1 MTRARLLSP
10 LLLLCTLFITLAG
23 TLPVHAS
30 GPDLLRSLGIAANA
44 KPTFLTVAEA
54 FKLKSQ
60 QQGNQLLLTFHIADG
75 YYLYRHSVQLK
86 GSNLTILEPTL
97 PAGSEHQD
105 DFFGK
110 TQVYY
115 QQVTFAVPLQEV
127 GPHATLRVR
136 YQGCTD
142 GLCYPPTDQLIE
154 VAPLAV
160 MVPSADA
167 APSIDVAPSV
177 DAAPSID
184 ATLSEQDQ
192 LAAALGSQGF
202 WLSIAA
208 FFVLGLGLAF
218 TPCVFPMY
226 PILTGI
232 IAGAGHR
239 LSTGRAFLLSLVYVQ
254 GMALTYTLLGLVVAS
269 AGLKF
274 QAALQHPYVLI
285 GLSVMFVLLALSMFG
300 LYTLQLPSSLQ
311 TRLAGLSNRQQGGS
325 MVGVAIMG
333 MISGLVCSPC
343 TTAPLSGALI
353 YVAQSGDLWLGGAA
367 LYALSLGMGL
377 PLLLLGTSGGKLLP
391 KAGAWMDV
399 IKQLFGFALLAVP
412 IMLLAR
418 LWSEQLTTVV
428 WLGWGLLLA
437 GYLYHQHQRLPYSL
451 AKSVGGIVLLLA
463 LISMVLVGKAQLWP
477 TATQGATATPPQAAP
492 QFIRIKTLDDL
503 KTQLERARGK
513 PVLLDLYA
521 DWCVACK
528 EFEHKTFSDP
538 AVRARFSEMVLLQ
551 ADVTANDDADIT
563 LLNGL
568 NVLGLPTLI
577 LYDRAGRELTG
588 QRVTGFMGPTP
599 FLARL
604 NQLH

>member
-1 MTRARLLSP
+1 MTPSRLLFP
-10 LLLLCTLFITLAG
+10 LLLLCALLAG
-23 TLPVHAS
+23 LGSLPARAS
-30 GPDLLRSLGIAANA
+30 STDLLSALGIEASAQP
-44 KPTFLTVAEA
+44 KFLKVDEA
-54 FKLKSQ
+54 FVLESE
-60 QQGNQLLLTFHIADG
+60 QQGNRLLLRLRIADD
-75 YYLYRHSVQLK
+75 YYLYRQRFSFQ
-86 GSNLTILEPTL
+86 GENLTFEEPVL
-97 PAGSEHQD
+97 PAGTDHED

-115 QQVTFAVPLQEV
+115 REVQIPVTLTEAGQQASLKIS
-127 GPHATLRVR
+127 

-142 GLCYPPTDQLIE
+142 GLCYPPTDKRIAVEPL
-154 VAPLAV
+154 VAEP
-160 MVPSADA
+160 PHDQ
-167 APSIDVAPSV
+167 V
-177 DAAPSID
+177 DAPTPAPAS
-184 ATLSEQDQ
+184 SQQDQ
-192 LAAALGSQGF
+192 LAAALGNQGF
-202 WLSIAA
+202 WLSVAA
-208 FFVLGLGLAF
+208 FFALGLGLAF

-239 LSTGRAFLLSLVYVQ
+239 LSTRRAFLLSFVYVQ
-254 GMALTYTLLGLVVAS
+254 GMAVTYTLLGLVVAS

-311 TRLAGLSNRQQGGS
+311 TRLSGLSNRQQGGS
-325 MVGVAIMG
+325 VLGVGIMG

-412 IMLLAR
+412 ILLLSR
-418 LWSEQLTTVV
+418 LWSDQVATLA
-428 WLGWGLLLA
+428 WLGWGLLLC
-437 GYLYHQHQRLPYSL
+437 GYLYHHNQHQQH
-451 AKSVGGIVLLLA
+451 SVGRSLRGFVLLLA
-463 LISMVLVGKAQLWP
+463 MISAVVVGKDLLLPSQGTSVAAQ
-477 TATQGATATPPQAAP
+477 AETPA
-492 QFIRIKTLDDL
+492 FIRIKTLDDL
-503 KTQLERARGK
+503 KTQLAAARGK

-538 AVRARFSEMVLLQ
+538 AVRERFGQMVLLQ
-551 ADVTANDDADIT
+551 ADVTANDDADVE

-577 LYDRAGRELTG
+577 FFDRAGNEVSG
-588 QRVTGFMGPTP
+588 QRVTGFMGPAE
-599 FLARL
+599 FLG
-604 NQLH
+604 QLDRIGDAN

>member
-1 MTRARLLSP
+1 MTFTRLLSP
-10 LLLLCTLFITLAG
+10 LLLLCALLTIAVG
-23 TLPVHAS
+23 SAPAHAS
-30 GPDLLRSLGIAANA
+30 GADLLSSLGIEANA
-44 KPTFLTVAEA
+44 KPKFLQVDEA
-54 FKLKSQ
+54 FQIKSEQ
-60 QQGNQLLLTFHIADG
+60 RGDQLLLTLHIADD
-75 YYLYRHSVQLK
+75 YYLYRHSLRFK
-86 GSNLTILEPTL
+86 GNNLTFSEPTL
-97 PAGSEHQD
+97 PEGTEHED

-110 TQVYY
+110 TRVYY
-115 QQVTFAVPLQEV
+115 QQVSIAVPLKEV
-127 GPHATLRVR
+127 GENATLRVR
-136 YQGCTD
+136 YQGCTY
-142 GLCYPPTDQLIE
+142 GLCYPPTDKL
-154 VAPLAV
+154 
-160 MVPSADA
+160 
-167 APSIDVAPSV
+167 IDVAPLVTATTASAAETAQSV
-177 DAAPSID
+177 APVSQ
-184 ATLSEQDQ
+184 QDQ
-192 LAAALGSQGF
+192 LASALGHQGF
-202 WLSIAA
+202 WLSIVA
-208 FFVLGLGLAF
+208 FFALGLGLAF

-239 LSTGRAFLLSLVYVQ
+239 LSTGRAFLLSFVYVQ
-254 GMALTYTLLGLVVAS
+254 GMAVTYTLLGLVVAS

-285 GLSVMFVLLALSMFG
+285 ALSVMFVLLALSMFG

-311 TRLAGLSNRQQGGS
+311 TRLSGLSNRQQGGS
-325 MVGVAIMG
+325 VVGVAIMG

-412 IMLLAR
+412 ILLLSR
-418 LWSEQLTTVV
+418 LWSDQVTTLA
-428 WLGWGLLLA
+428 WLGWGLLLC
-437 GYLYHQHQRLPYSL
+437 GYLYHHNQHQPHSV
-451 AKSVGGIVLLLA
+451 AKSVRGFVLLLA
-463 LISMVLVGKAQLWP
+463 MISAVVVGKDLLQPAP
-477 TATQGATATPPQAAP
+477 PAAITADASQTAP

-503 KTQLERARGK
+503 KVQLAAARGK

-538 AVRARFSEMVLLQ
+538 AVRERFGQMVLLQ
-551 ADVTANDDADIT
+551 ADVTANDDADVE
-563 LLNGL
+563 LLNSL

-577 LYDRAGRELTG
+577 FFDREGKELTG
-588 QRVTGFMGPTP
+588 QRVTGFMGPAE
-599 FLARL
+599 FLGRL
-604 NQLH
+604 DQLR

>member
-1 MTRARLLSP
+1 MTFTRLLSP
-10 LLLLCTLFITLAG
+10 LLLLCALLMTTVGSA
-23 TLPVHAS
+23 PAHAS
-30 GPDLLRSLGIAANA
+30 GADLLSSLGIEANA
-44 KPTFLTVAEA
+44 KPKFLQVDKA
-54 FKLKSQ
+54 FQIESEQ
-60 QQGNQLLLTFHIADG
+60 RGDQLLLTLHIADD
-75 YYLYRHSVQLK
+75 YYLYRHSLRFK
-86 GSNLTILEPTL
+86 GNNLTFSEPAL
-97 PAGSEHQD
+97 PEGTEHED

-110 TQVYY
+110 TRVYY
-115 QQVTFAVPLQEV
+115 QQVSIVVPLKEV
-127 GPHATLRVR
+127 GENATLRVR

-142 GLCYPPTDQLIE
+142 GLCYPPTDKL
-154 VAPLAV
+154 
-160 MVPSADA
+160 
-167 APSIDVAPSV
+167 IDVAPLVTATTASTADTAQSV
-177 DAAPSID
+177 APVSQ
-184 ATLSEQDQ
+184 QDQ
-192 LAAALGSQGF
+192 LAASLGHQGF
-202 WLSIAA
+202 WLSIVA
-208 FFVLGLGLAF
+208 FFALGLGLAF

-254 GMALTYTLLGLVVAS
+254 GMAVTYTLLGLVVAS

-311 TRLAGLSNRQQGGS
+311 TRLSGLSNRQQGGS
-325 MVGVAIMG
+325 VVGVAIMG

-412 IMLLAR
+412 ILLLSR
-418 LWSEQLTTVV
+418 LWSDQIATLA
-428 WLGWGLLLA
+428 WLGWGLLLC
-437 GYLYHQHQRLPYSL
+437 GYLYHHNQHQTHSV
-451 AKSVGGIVLLLA
+451 AKSVRGFVLLLA
-463 LISMVLVGKAQLWP
+463 MISAVVVGKDLLQP
-477 TATQGATATPPQAAP
+477 ATPAAVTADAGQTAP

-503 KTQLERARGK
+503 KVQLAAARGK

-538 AVRARFSEMVLLQ
+538 AVRARFGQMVLLQ
-551 ADVTANDDADIT
+551 ADVTANDDADIE

-577 LYDRAGRELTG
+577 FFDREGKELTG
-588 QRVTGFMGPTP
+588 QRVTGFMGPIP
-599 FLARL
+599 FAKHLEMVSDA
-604 NQLH
+604 H

>member
-1 MTRARLLSP
+1 MTFTRLLSP
-10 LLLLCTLFITLAG
+10 LLLLCALLMTTVGSA
-23 TLPVHAS
+23 PAHAS
-30 GPDLLRSLGIAANA
+30 GADLLSSLGIEANA
-44 KPTFLTVAEA
+44 KPKFLQVDEA
-54 FKLKSQ
+54 FQIESEQ
-60 QQGNQLLLTFHIADG
+60 RGDQLLLTLHIADD
-75 YYLYRHSVQLK
+75 YYLYRHSLRFK
-86 GSNLTILEPTL
+86 GNNLTFSEPTL
-97 PAGSEHQD
+97 PEGTEHED

-110 TQVYY
+110 TRVYY
-115 QQVTFAVPLQEV
+115 QQVSIAVPLKEV
-127 GPHATLRVR
+127 GENAALRVR

-142 GLCYPPTDQLIE
+142 GLCYPPTDKL
-154 VAPLAV
+154 
-160 MVPSADA
+160 
-167 APSIDVAPSV
+167 IDVAPLVTATTASTAETAQSV
-177 DAAPSID
+177 APVSQ
-184 ATLSEQDQ
+184 QDQ
-192 LAAALGSQGF
+192 LAAALGHQGF
-202 WLSIAA
+202 WLSIVA
-208 FFVLGLGLAF
+208 FFALGLGLAF

-239 LSTGRAFLLSLVYVQ
+239 LSTGRAFLLSFVYVQ
-254 GMALTYTLLGLVVAS
+254 GMAVTYTLLGLVVAS

-274 QAALQHPYVLI
+274 QAALQHSYVLI
-285 GLSVMFVLLALSMFG
+285 ALSVMFVLLALSMFG

-311 TRLAGLSNRQQGGS
+311 TRLSGLSNRQQGGS
-325 MVGVAIMG
+325 VVGVAIMG

-412 IMLLAR
+412 ILLLSR
-418 LWSEQLTTVV
+418 LWSDQVTTLA
-428 WLGWGLLLA
+428 WLGWGLLLC
-437 GYLYHQHQRLPYSL
+437 GYLYHHNQHQPHSV
-451 AKSVGGIVLLLA
+451 AKSVRGFVLLLA
-463 LISMVLVGKAQLWP
+463 MISAVVVGKDLLQPAP
-477 TATQGATATPPQAAP
+477 PAAITADASQTAP

-503 KTQLERARGK
+503 KVQLAAARGK

-538 AVRARFSEMVLLQ
+538 AVRERFGQMVLLQ
-551 ADVTANDDADIT
+551 ADVTANDDADIE

-577 LYDRAGRELTG
+577 FFDREGKELTG
-588 QRVTGFMGPTP
+588 QRVTGFMGPIP
-599 FLARL
+599 FAKHLEMVSDA
-604 NQLH
+604 H

>member
-1 MTRARLLSP
+1 MTPFRLLSP
-10 LLLLCTLFITLAG
+10 LLLLCALLTGLG
-23 TLPVHAS
+23 SLPARAS
-30 GPDLLRSLGIAANA
+30 STDLLSALGIEASAQP
-44 KPTFLTVAEA
+44 KFLKVDEA
-54 FKLKSQ
+54 FVLESE
-60 QQGNQLLLTFHIADG
+60 QQGNRLLLRLRIADD
-75 YYLYRHSVQLK
+75 YYLYRHRFSFQ
-86 GSNLTILEPTL
+86 GENLTFEEPVL
-97 PAGSEHQD
+97 PAGTDHED

-115 QQVTFAVPLQEV
+115 REVQIPVTLTEAGQQASLKIS
-127 GPHATLRVR
+127 

-142 GLCYPPTDQLIE
+142 GLCYPPTDKRIAVEPL
-154 VAPLAV
+154 VAEP
-160 MVPSADA
+160 PHDQ
-167 APSIDVAPSV
+167 V
-177 DAAPSID
+177 DAPTPAPAS
-184 ATLSEQDQ
+184 SQQDQ
-192 LAAALGSQGF
+192 LAAALGNQGF
-202 WLSIAA
+202 WLSVAA
-208 FFVLGLGLAF
+208 FFALGLGLAF

-239 LSTGRAFLLSLVYVQ
+239 LSTRRAFLLSFVYVQ
-254 GMALTYTLLGLVVAS
+254 GMAVTYTLLGLVVAS

-311 TRLAGLSNRQQGGS
+311 TRLSGLSNRQQGGS
-325 MVGVAIMG
+325 VLGVGIMG

-412 IMLLAR
+412 ILLLSR
-418 LWSEQLTTVV
+418 LWSDQVATLA
-428 WLGWGLLLA
+428 WLGWGLLLC
-437 GYLYHQHQRLPYSL
+437 GYLYHHNQHQQH
-451 AKSVGGIVLLLA
+451 SVGRSLRGFVLLLA
-463 LISMVLVGKAQLWP
+463 MISAVVVGKDLLLP
-477 TATQGATATPPQAAP
+477 SQGASVAAQAETPA
-492 QFIRIKTLDDL
+492 FIRIKTLDDL
-503 KTQLERARGK
+503 KTQLAAARGK

-528 EFEHKTFSDP
+528 EFEHKTFNDP
-538 AVRARFSEMVLLQ
+538 AVRERFGQMVLLQ
-551 ADVTANDDADIT
+551 ADVTANDDADVE

-577 LYDRAGRELTG
+577 FFDRAGNEVSG
-588 QRVTGFMGPTP
+588 QRVTGFMGPAE
-599 FLARL
+599 FLG
-604 NQLH
+604 QLDRIGDAN

>member
-1 MTRARLLSP
+1 MTLSRLLSP
-10 LLLLCTLFITLAG
+10 LLVLSALLLSTLSATPVQAG
-23 TLPVHAS
+23 S
-30 GPDLLRSLGIAANA
+30 DSLLSALGIEANA
-44 KPTFLTVAEA
+44 QPKFLKVDDA
-54 FKLKSQ
+54 FVLESE
-60 QQGNQLLLTFHIADG
+60 QQGKQLLLTLRIADD
-75 YYLYRHSVQLK
+75 YYLYRHSFRFK
-86 GSNLTILEPTL
+86 GENLAFSEPVL
-97 PAGSEHQD
+97 PAGDEHQD

-110 TQVYY
+110 TRVYY
-115 QQVTFAVPLQEV
+115 REVQIPVTLTEAGQQASLTVS
-127 GPHATLRVR
+127 

-142 GLCYPPTDQLIE
+142 GLCYPPTDKQIAVQPM
-154 VAPLAV
+154 VA
-160 MVPSADA
+160 ST
-167 APSIDVAPSV
+167 SDVAQASM
-177 DAAPSID
+177 DEAAGAPAS
-184 ATLSEQDQ
+184 SQQDQ

-208 FFVLGLGLAF
+208 FFALGLGLAF

-232 IAGAGHR
+232 IAGAGHS
-239 LSTGRAFLLSLVYVQ
+239 LSTRRAFLLSFVYVQ
-254 GMALTYTLLGLVVAS
+254 GMAVTYTLLGLVVAS

-311 TRLAGLSNRQQGGS
+311 TRLSGLSNRQQGGS
-325 MVGVAIMG
+325 VLGVGIMG

-391 KAGAWMDV
+391 RAGAWMDV

-412 IMLLAR
+412 ILLLSR
-418 LWSEQLTTVV
+418 LWSDQMATLA
-428 WLGWGLLLA
+428 WLGWGLVLC
-437 GYLYHQHQRLPYSL
+437 GYLYHHNQHQSHSVARSL
-451 AKSVGGIVLLLA
+451 RGFVLLLA
-463 LISMVLVGKAQLWP
+463 MISAVVVGKDLLLPNQD
-477 TATQGATATPPQAAP
+477 ATASTQRESP

-503 KTQLERARGK
+503 KTQLAAARGK

-538 AVRARFSEMVLLQ
+538 AVRERFGQMVLLQ
-551 ADVTANDDADIT
+551 ADVTANDDADVE

-577 LYDRAGRELTG
+577 FFDRAGNEVSG
-588 QRVTGFMGPTP
+588 QRVTGFMGPAE
-599 FLARL
+599 FLG
-604 NQLH
+604 QLDKLR

>member
-1 MTRARLLSP
+1 MTFIRLLSP
-10 LLLLCTLFITLAG
+10 LLLLCALLTTAVG
-23 TLPVHAS
+23 SAPAHAS
-30 GPDLLRSLGIAANA
+30 GADLLSSLGIEANA
-44 KPTFLTVAEA
+44 KPKFLQVDEA
-54 FKLKSQ
+54 FQIESEQ
-60 QQGNQLLLTFHIADG
+60 RGDQLQLTLHIADD
-75 YYLYRHSVQLK
+75 YYLYRHSLRFK
-86 GSNLTILEPTL
+86 GNNLTFSEPTL
-97 PAGSEHQD
+97 PEGTEHED

-115 QQVTFAVPLQEV
+115 QQVSIAVPLKEV
-127 GPHATLRVR
+127 GDGATLRVR

-142 GLCYPPTDQLIE
+142 GLCYPPTDKL
-154 VAPLAV
+154 
-160 MVPSADA
+160 
-167 APSIDVAPSV
+167 IDVAPLVTATTASTADTAQSV
-177 DAAPSID
+177 APVSQ
-184 ATLSEQDQ
+184 QDQ
-192 LAAALGSQGF
+192 LAAALGNQGF
-202 WLSIAA
+202 WLSIVA
-208 FFVLGLGLAF
+208 FFALGLGLAF

-239 LSTGRAFLLSLVYVQ
+239 LSTGRAFLLSMVYVQ
-254 GMALTYTLLGLVVAS
+254 GMAVTYTLLGLVVAS

-311 TRLAGLSNRQQGGS
+311 TRLSGLSNRQQGGS
-325 MVGVAIMG
+325 VVGVAIMG

-412 IMLLAR
+412 ILLLSR
-418 LWSEQLTTVV
+418 LWSDQVTTLA
-428 WLGWGLLLA
+428 WLGWGLLLC
-437 GYLYHQHQRLPYSL
+437 GYLYHHNQHQPH
-451 AKSVGGIVLLLA
+451 SVARSVRGFVLLLA
-463 LISMVLVGKAQLWP
+463 MISAVVVGKDLLQP
-477 TATQGATATPPQAAP
+477 TPPAAITADAGQTAP
-492 QFIRIKTLDDL
+492 QFIRIKTQADL
-503 KTQLERARGK
+503 KVQLAAARGK

-538 AVRARFSEMVLLQ
+538 AVRERFGQMVLLQ
-551 ADVTANDDADIT
+551 ADVTANDDADIE

-577 LYDRAGRELTG
+577 FFDREGKELTG
-588 QRVTGFMGPTP
+588 QRVTGFMGPIP
-599 FLARL
+599 FAKHLEMVSDA
-604 NQLH
+604 H

>member
-1 MTRARLLSP
+1 MTPSRLLSP
-10 LLLLCTLFITLAG
+10 LLLLCALLAG
-23 TLPVHAS
+23 LGSLPARAS
-30 GPDLLRSLGIAANA
+30 STDLLSALGIEASAQP
-44 KPTFLTVAEA
+44 KFLKVDEA
-54 FKLKSQ
+54 FVLESE
-60 QQGNQLLLTFHIADG
+60 QQGNRLLLRLRIADD
-75 YYLYRHSVQLK
+75 YYLYRHRFSFQ
-86 GSNLTILEPTL
+86 GENLTFKEPVL
-97 PAGSEHQD
+97 PAGTDHED

-115 QQVTFAVPLQEV
+115 REVQIPVTLTEAGQQASLKIS
-127 GPHATLRVR
+127 

-142 GLCYPPTDQLIE
+142 GLCYPPTDKRIAVEPL
-154 VAPLAV
+154 VAEP
-160 MVPSADA
+160 PHDQ
-167 APSIDVAPSV
+167 V
-177 DAAPSID
+177 DAPTPAPAS
-184 ATLSEQDQ
+184 SQQDQ
-192 LAAALGSQGF
+192 LAAALGNQGF
-202 WLSIAA
+202 WLSVAA
-208 FFVLGLGLAF
+208 FFALGLGLAF

-239 LSTGRAFLLSLVYVQ
+239 LSTRRAFLLSFVYVQ
-254 GMALTYTLLGLVVAS
+254 GMAVTYTLLGLVVAS

-311 TRLAGLSNRQQGGS
+311 TRLSGLSNRQQGGS
-325 MVGVAIMG
+325 VLGVGIMG

-412 IMLLAR
+412 ILLLSR
-418 LWSEQLTTVV
+418 LWSDQVATLA
-428 WLGWGLLLA
+428 WLGWGLLLC
-437 GYLYHQHQRLPYSL
+437 GYLYHHNQHQQH
-451 AKSVGGIVLLLA
+451 SVGRSLRGFVLLLA
-463 LISMVLVGKAQLWP
+463 MISAVVVGKDLLLP
-477 TATQGATATPPQAAP
+477 SQGASVAAQAETPA
-492 QFIRIKTLDDL
+492 FIRIKTLDDL
-503 KTQLERARGK
+503 KTQLAAARGK

-538 AVRARFSEMVLLQ
+538 AVRERFGQMVLLQ
-551 ADVTANDDADIT
+551 ADVTANDDADVE
-563 LLNGL
+563 LLNSL

-577 LYDRAGRELTG
+577 FFDRAGNEVSG
-588 QRVTGFMGPTP
+588 QRVTGFMGPAE
-599 FLARL
+599 FLG
-604 NQLH
+604 QLDRIGDAN

>member
-1 MTRARLLSP
+1 MTFSRLLSP
-10 LLLLCTLFITLAG
+10 LLLVCALLMTAVG
-23 TLPVHAS
+23 SSPAHAS
-30 GPDLLRSLGIAANA
+30 GADLLSSLGIAANA
-44 KPTFLTVAEA
+44 KPKFLQVDEA
-54 FKLKSQ
+54 FQIASEQ
-60 QQGNQLLLTFHIADG
+60 RGDQLLLTLHIADD
-75 YYLYRHSVQLK
+75 YYLYRHSLRFK
-86 GSNLTILEPTL
+86 GNNLTFSEPTL
-97 PAGSEHQD
+97 PEGTEHED

-110 TQVYY
+110 TRVYY
-115 QQVTFAVPLQEV
+115 QQVSIAVPLKDV
-127 GPHATLRVR
+127 GDGATLRVR

-142 GLCYPPTDQLIE
+142 GLCYPPTDKL
-154 VAPLAV
+154 
-160 MVPSADA
+160 
-167 APSIDVAPSV
+167 IDVAALVTATTASTADTAQSV
-177 DAAPSID
+177 APVSQ
-184 ATLSEQDQ
+184 QDQ
-192 LAAALGSQGF
+192 LAAALGHQGF
-202 WLSIAA
+202 WLSIVA
-208 FFVLGLGLAF
+208 FFALGLGLAF

-239 LSTGRAFLLSLVYVQ
+239 LSTGRAFLLSMVYVQ
-254 GMALTYTLLGLVVAS
+254 GMAVTYTLLGLVVAS

-311 TRLAGLSNRQQGGS
+311 TRLSGLSNRQQGGS
-325 MVGVAIMG
+325 VVGVAIMG

-412 IMLLAR
+412 ILLLSR
-418 LWSEQLTTVV
+418 LWSDQVTTLA
-428 WLGWGLLLA
+428 WLGWGLLLC
-437 GYLYHQHQRLPYSL
+437 GYLYHHNQHQPH
-451 AKSVGGIVLLLA
+451 SVARSVRGFVLLLA
-463 LISMVLVGKAQLWP
+463 MISAVVVGKDLLQPAP
-477 TATQGATATPPQAAP
+477 PAAITADTSQTVP

-503 KTQLERARGK
+503 KVQLAAARGK

-538 AVRARFSEMVLLQ
+538 AVRERFGQMVLLQ
-551 ADVTANDDADIT
+551 ADVTANDDADIE

-577 LYDRAGRELTG
+577 FFDREGKELTG
-588 QRVTGFMGPTP
+588 QRVTGFMGPIP
-599 FLARL
+599 FAKHLEMVSDA
-604 NQLH
+604 H

>member
-1 MTRARLLSP
+1 MTFNRLLSP
-10 LLLLCTLFITLAG
+10 LLLLCALLMTAVG
-23 TLPVHAS
+23 SAPAHAS
-30 GPDLLRSLGIAANA
+30 GTDLLSSLGIEANA
-44 KPTFLTVAEA
+44 KPKFLQVDEA
-54 FKLKSQ
+54 FQIESEQ
-60 QQGNQLLLTFHIADG
+60 RGDQLLLTLHIADD
-75 YYLYRHSVQLK
+75 YYLYRHSLRFK
-86 GSNLTILEPTL
+86 GNNLTFSEPTL
-97 PAGSEHQD
+97 PEGTEHED

-110 TQVYY
+110 TRVYY
-115 QQVTFAVPLQEV
+115 QQVSIAVPLKEV
-127 GPHATLRVR
+127 GENATLRVR

-142 GLCYPPTDQLIE
+142 GLCYPPTDKL
-154 VAPLAV
+154 
-160 MVPSADA
+160 
-167 APSIDVAPSV
+167 IDVAPLVTATTASTAETAQSV
-177 DAAPSID
+177 APVSQ
-184 ATLSEQDQ
+184 QDQ
-192 LAAALGSQGF
+192 LAAALGHQGF
-202 WLSIAA
+202 WLSIVA
-208 FFVLGLGLAF
+208 FFALGLGLAF

-239 LSTGRAFLLSLVYVQ
+239 LSTGRAFLLSFVYVQ
-254 GMALTYTLLGLVVAS
+254 GMAVTYTLLGLVVAS

-311 TRLAGLSNRQQGGS
+311 TRLSGLSNRQQGGS
-325 MVGVAIMG
+325 VVGVAIMG

-353 YVAQSGDLWLGGAA
+353 YVAQSGDLWLGAAA

-412 IMLLAR
+412 ILLLSR
-418 LWSEQLTTVV
+418 LWSDQITTLA
-428 WLGWGLLLA
+428 WLGWGLLLC
-437 GYLYHQHQRLPYSL
+437 GYLYHHNQHQPHSV
-451 AKSVGGIVLLLA
+451 AKSVRGFVLLLA
-463 LISMVLVGKAQLWP
+463 MISAVVVGKDLLQPAP
-477 TATQGATATPPQAAP
+477 PAAITADASQTAP

-503 KTQLERARGK
+503 KVQLAAARGK

-538 AVRARFSEMVLLQ
+538 AVRERFGQMVLLQ
-551 ADVTANDDADIT
+551 ADVTANDDADIE
-563 LLNGL
+563 LLNSL

-577 LYDRAGRELTG
+577 FFDREGKELTG
-588 QRVTGFMGPTP
+588 QRVTGFMGPIP
-599 FLARL
+599 FAKHLEMVSDA
-604 NQLH
+604 H

>member
-1 MTRARLLSP
+1 MIFNRLLSP
-10 LLLLCTLFITLAG
+10 LLLLCALLMAAVG
-23 TLPVHAS
+23 SSPAHAS
-30 GPDLLRSLGIAANA
+30 GADLLSSLGIEANA
-44 KPTFLTVAEA
+44 KPKFLQVDEA
-54 FKLKSQ
+54 FQIESEQ
-60 QQGNQLLLTFHIADG
+60 RGDQLLLTLHIADD
-75 YYLYRHSVQLK
+75 YYLYRHSLRFK
-86 GSNLTILEPTL
+86 GNNLTFSEPAL
-97 PAGSEHQD
+97 PEGTEHED

-110 TQVYY
+110 TRVYY
-115 QQVTFAVPLQEV
+115 QQVSIAVPLKDV
-127 GPHATLRVR
+127 GDGATLRVR

-142 GLCYPPTDQLIE
+142 GLCYPPTDKL
-154 VAPLAV
+154 
-160 MVPSADA
+160 
-167 APSIDVAPSV
+167 IDVAPLVTATTASTAETAQSV
-177 DAAPSID
+177 APVSQ
-184 ATLSEQDQ
+184 QDQ
-192 LAAALGSQGF
+192 LAAALGNQGF
-202 WLSIAA
+202 WLSIVA
-208 FFVLGLGLAF
+208 FFALGLGLAF

-239 LSTGRAFLLSLVYVQ
+239 LSTGRAFLLSFVYVQ
-254 GMALTYTLLGLVVAS
+254 GMAVTYTLLGLIVAS

-311 TRLAGLSNRQQGGS
+311 TRLSGLSNRQQGGS
-325 MVGVAIMG
+325 VVGVAIMG

-412 IMLLAR
+412 ILLLSR
-418 LWSEQLTTVV
+418 LWNDQVTTLT
-428 WLGWGLLLA
+428 WLCWGLLLC
-437 GYLYHQHQRLPYSL
+437 GYLYHHNQHQPH
-451 AKSVGGIVLLLA
+451 SVARSVRGFVLLLA
-463 LISMVLVGKAQLWP
+463 MISAVVVGKDLLQP
-477 TATQGATATPPQAAP
+477 ATPAAVTADAGQTAP
-492 QFIRIKTLDDL
+492 QFIRIKTLNDL
-503 KTQLERARGK
+503 KVQLAAARGK

-538 AVRARFSEMVLLQ
+538 AVRERFGQMVLLQ
-551 ADVTANDDADIT
+551 ADVTANDDADIE

-577 LYDRAGRELTG
+577 FFDLEGKELTG
-588 QRVTGFMGPTP
+588 QRVTGFMGPIP
-599 FLARL
+599 FAKHLEMVSDA
-604 NQLH
+604 H

>member
-1 MTRARLLSP
+1 MTPSRLLFP
-10 LLLLCTLFITLAG
+10 LLLLCALLAG
-23 TLPVHAS
+23 LGSLPARAS
-30 GPDLLRSLGIAANA
+30 STDLLSALGIEASAQP
-44 KPTFLTVAEA
+44 KFLKVDEA
-54 FKLKSQ
+54 FVLESE
-60 QQGNQLLLTFHIADG
+60 QQGNRLLLHLRIADD
-75 YYLYRHSVQLK
+75 YYLYRHSFRFK
-86 GSNLTILEPTL
+86 GENLAFEEPVL
-97 PAGSEHQD
+97 PAGTEHED

-115 QQVTFAVPLQEV
+115 RELQIPVTLTEAGQQACLKIS
-127 GPHATLRVR
+127 

-142 GLCYPPTDQLIE
+142 GLCYPPTDKLISIQ
-154 VAPLAV
+154 PLTAQQGEQ
-160 MVPSADA
+160 PDQPTPAS
-167 APSIDVAPSV
+167 SQ
-177 DAAPSID
+177 
-184 ATLSEQDQ
+184 QDQ

-202 WLSIAA
+202 WLSVAA
-208 FFVLGLGLAF
+208 FFALGLGLAF

-232 IAGAGHR
+232 IAGAGHH
-239 LSTGRAFLLSLVYVQ
+239 LSTRRAFLLSFVYVQ
-254 GMALTYTLLGLVVAS
+254 GMAVTYTLLGLVVAS

-311 TRLAGLSNRQQGGS
+311 TRLSGLSNRQQGGS
-325 MVGVAIMG
+325 VLGVAIMG

-412 IMLLAR
+412 ILLLSR
-418 LWSEQLTTVV
+418 LWSDQVTTLA
-428 WLGWGLLLA
+428 WLGWGLLLC
-437 GYLYHQHQRLPYSL
+437 GYLYHHNQHQGH
-451 AKSVGGIVLLLA
+451 SVGRSLRGFVLLLA
-463 LISMVLVGKAQLWP
+463 MISAVVVGKDLLLP
-477 TATQGATATPPQAAP
+477 PQGASTAAQTEAP
-492 QFIRIKTLDDL
+492 AFIRIKTLDDL
-503 KTQLERARGK
+503 KTQLAAARGK

-538 AVRARFSEMVLLQ
+538 AVRERFGQMVLLQ
-551 ADVTANDDADIT
+551 ADVTANDDADVE

-577 LYDRAGRELTG
+577 FFDRAGNEVSG
-588 QRVTGFMGPTP
+588 QRVTGFMGPAE
-599 FLARL
+599 FLG
-604 NQLH
+604 QLDKLR

>member
-1 MTRARLLSP
+1 MTFTRLLSP
-10 LLLLCTLFITLAG
+10 LLLLCALLMTAVG
-23 TLPVHAS
+23 SAPAHAS
-30 GPDLLRSLGIAANA
+30 GADLLSSLGIEANA
-44 KPTFLTVAEA
+44 KPKFLQVDEA
-54 FKLKSQ
+54 FQIESEQ
-60 QQGNQLLLTFHIADG
+60 RGDQLLLTLHIADD
-75 YYLYRHSVQLK
+75 YYLYRHSLRFK
-86 GSNLTILEPTL
+86 GNNLTFSEPTL
-97 PAGSEHQD
+97 PEGTEHED

-110 TQVYY
+110 TRVYY
-115 QQVTFAVPLQEV
+115 QQVSIAVPLKEV
-127 GPHATLRVR
+127 GDGATLRVR

-142 GLCYPPTDQLIE
+142 GLCYPPTDKL
-154 VAPLAV
+154 
-160 MVPSADA
+160 
-167 APSIDVAPSV
+167 IDVAPLVTATTASTADTAQSV
-177 DAAPSID
+177 APV
-184 ATLSEQDQ
+184 SEQDQ
-192 LAAALGSQGF
+192 LAAALGNQGF
-202 WLSIAA
+202 WLSIVA
-208 FFVLGLGLAF
+208 FFALGLGLAF

-254 GMALTYTLLGLVVAS
+254 GMAVTYTLLGLVVAS

-311 TRLAGLSNRQQGGS
+311 TRLSGLSNRQQGGS
-325 MVGVAIMG
+325 VVGVAIMG

-412 IMLLAR
+412 ILLLSR
-418 LWSEQLTTVV
+418 LWSDQIATLA
-428 WLGWGLLLA
+428 WLGWGLLLC
-437 GYLYHQHQRLPYSL
+437 GYLYHHNQHQPHSV
-451 AKSVGGIVLLLA
+451 AKSVRGFVLLLA
-463 LISMVLVGKAQLWP
+463 MISAVVVGKGLLQPPPPAAI
-477 TATQGATATPPQAAP
+477 TADASQTAP

-503 KTQLERARGK
+503 KVQLAAARGK

-538 AVRARFSEMVLLQ
+538 TVRERFGQMVLLQ
-551 ADVTANDDADIT
+551 ADVTANDDADIE
-563 LLNGL
+563 LLNTL

-577 LYDRAGRELTG
+577 FFDREGKELTG
-588 QRVTGFMGPTP
+588 QRVTGFMGPAE
-599 FLARL
+599 FLGKL
-604 NQLH
+604 DQLR

>member
-1 MTRARLLSP
+1 MTFNRLLSP
-10 LLLLCTLFITLAG
+10 LLLLCALLTTAVG
-23 TLPVHAS
+23 CAPAHAS
-30 GPDLLRSLGIAANA
+30 GADLLSSLGIEANA
-44 KPTFLTVAEA
+44 KPKFLQVDEA
-54 FKLKSQ
+54 FQIESEQ
-60 QQGNQLLLTFHIADG
+60 RGDQLLLTLHIADD
-75 YYLYRHSVQLK
+75 YYLYRHSLRFK
-86 GSNLTILEPTL
+86 GNNLTFSEPTL
-97 PAGSEHQD
+97 PEGTEHED

-110 TQVYY
+110 TRVYY
-115 QQVTFAVPLQEV
+115 QQVSIAVQLKEV
-127 GPHATLRVR
+127 GDGATLRVR

-142 GLCYPPTDQLIE
+142 GLCYPPTDKL
-154 VAPLAV
+154 
-160 MVPSADA
+160 
-167 APSIDVAPSV
+167 IDVAPLVTATTASTAETAQSV
-177 DAAPSID
+177 APVSQ
-184 ATLSEQDQ
+184 QDQ
-192 LAAALGSQGF
+192 LAAALGNQGF
-202 WLSIAA
+202 WLSIVA
-208 FFVLGLGLAF
+208 FFALGLGLAF

-232 IAGAGHR
+232 IAGAGDR
-239 LSTGRAFLLSLVYVQ
+239 LSTGRAFLLSMVYVQ
-254 GMALTYTLLGLVVAS
+254 GMAVTYTLLGLVVAS

-311 TRLAGLSNRQQGGS
+311 TRLSSLSNRQQGGS
-325 MVGVAIMG
+325 VVGVAIMG

-412 IMLLAR
+412 ILLLSR
-418 LWSEQLTTVV
+418 LWSDQIVTLT
-428 WLGWGLLLA
+428 WLGWGLLLC
-437 GYLYHQHQRLPYSL
+437 GYLYHHNQHQPHSV
-451 AKSVGGIVLLLA
+451 AKSVRGFMLLLA
-463 LISMVLVGKAQLWP
+463 MISAVVVGKDLLQP
-477 TATQGATATPPQAAP
+477 ATPAAATADASQTAP

-503 KTQLERARGK
+503 KVQLAAARGK

-538 AVRARFSEMVLLQ
+538 AVRERFGQMVLLQ
-551 ADVTANDDADIT
+551 ADVTANDDADIE
-563 LLNGL
+563 LLNSL

-577 LYDRAGRELTG
+577 FFDREGKELTG
-588 QRVTGFMGPTP
+588 QRVTGFMGPAE
-599 FLARL
+599 FLGKL
-604 NQLH
+604 DQLR

>member
-1 MTRARLLSP
+1 MTFTCLLSP
-10 LLLLCTLFITLAG
+10 LLLLCALLTTAVG
-23 TLPVHAS
+23 SSPAHAS
-30 GPDLLRSLGIAANA
+30 GADLLSSLGIEANA
-44 KPTFLTVAEA
+44 KPKFLQVDEA
-54 FKLKSQ
+54 FQIESEQ
-60 QQGNQLLLTFHIADG
+60 RGDQLLLTLHIADD
-75 YYLYRHSVQLK
+75 YYLYRHSLRFK
-86 GSNLTILEPTL
+86 GNNLTFSEPTL
-97 PAGSEHQD
+97 PEGTEHED

-110 TQVYY
+110 TRVYY
-115 QQVTFAVPLQEV
+115 QQVSIAVPLKEV
-127 GPHATLRVR
+127 GENATLRVR

-142 GLCYPPTDQLIE
+142 GLCYPPTDKLIDVTPLVTATTAPTAE
-154 VAPLAV
+154 TAQSVAPV
-160 MVPSADA
+160 SQ
-167 APSIDVAPSV
+167 
-177 DAAPSID
+177 
-184 ATLSEQDQ
+184 QDL
-192 LAAALGSQGF
+192 LAAALGNQGF
-202 WLSIAA
+202 WLSIVA
-208 FFVLGLGLAF
+208 FFALGLGLAF

-239 LSTGRAFLLSLVYVQ
+239 LSTGRAFLLSMVYVQ
-254 GMALTYTLLGLVVAS
+254 GMAVTYTLLGLVVAS

-300 LYTLQLPSSLQ
+300 LYSLQLPSSLQ
-311 TRLAGLSNRQQGGS
+311 TRLSGLSNRQQGGS
-325 MVGVAIMG
+325 VVGVAIMG

-412 IMLLAR
+412 ILLLSR
-418 LWSEQLTTVV
+418 LWSDQIATLA
-428 WLGWGLLLA
+428 WLGWGLLLC
-437 GYLYHQHQRLPYSL
+437 GYLYHHNQHQPHSV
-451 AKSVGGIVLLLA
+451 AKSVRGFVLLLA
-463 LISMVLVGKAQLWP
+463 MISAVVVGKDLLQPAP
-477 TATQGATATPPQAAP
+477 PAAVTADAGQTAP

-503 KTQLERARGK
+503 KVQLAAARGK

-538 AVRARFSEMVLLQ
+538 AVRVRFGQMVLLQ
-551 ADVTANDDADIT
+551 ADVTANDDADVE

-577 LYDRAGRELTG
+577 FFDREGKELTG
-588 QRVTGFMGPTP
+588 QRVTGFMGPIP
-599 FLARL
+599 FAKHLEMVSDA
-604 NQLH
+604 H

>member
-1 MTRARLLSP
+1 MTFTRLLSP
-10 LLLLCTLFITLAG
+10 LLLLCALLMTAVG
-23 TLPVHAS
+23 SSPAHAS
-30 GPDLLRSLGIAANA
+30 GADLLSSLGIETNA
-44 KPTFLTVAEA
+44 KPKFLQVDEA
-54 FKLKSQ
+54 FQIESEQ
-60 QQGNQLLLTFHIADG
+60 RGDQLLLTLHIADD
-75 YYLYRHSVQLK
+75 YYLYRHSLRFK
-86 GSNLTILEPTL
+86 GNNLTFSEPTL
-97 PAGSEHQD
+97 PEGTEHED

-110 TQVYY
+110 TRVYY
-115 QQVTFAVPLQEV
+115 QQVSIAVPLKEV
-127 GPHATLRVR
+127 GENATLRVR

-142 GLCYPPTDQLIE
+142 GLCYPPTDKL
-154 VAPLAV
+154 
-160 MVPSADA
+160 
-167 APSIDVAPSV
+167 IDVAPLVTATTASTAETAQSV
-177 DAAPSID
+177 APVNQ
-184 ATLSEQDQ
+184 QDQ

-202 WLSIAA
+202 WLSIVA
-208 FFVLGLGLAF
+208 FFALGLGLAF

-254 GMALTYTLLGLVVAS
+254 GMAVTYTLLGLVVAS
-269 AGLKF
+269 AGLKY

-311 TRLAGLSNRQQGGS
+311 TRLSGLSNRQQGGS
-325 MVGVAIMG
+325 VVGVAIMG

-412 IMLLAR
+412 ILLLSR
-418 LWSEQLTTVV
+418 LWSDQIATLA
-428 WLGWGLLLA
+428 WLGWGLLLC
-437 GYLYHQHQRLPYSL
+437 GYLYHHNQHQPH
-451 AKSVGGIVLLLA
+451 SVARSVRGFVLLLA
-463 LISMVLVGKAQLWP
+463 MISAVVVGKDLLQPAP
-477 TATQGATATPPQAAP
+477 PAAITADAGQTAP
-492 QFIRIKTLDDL
+492 QFIRVKTLDDL
-503 KTQLERARGK
+503 KVQLAAARGK

-538 AVRARFSEMVLLQ
+538 AVRERFGQMVLLQ
-551 ADVTANDDADIT
+551 ADVTANDDADIE
-563 LLNGL
+563 LLNSL

-577 LYDRAGRELTG
+577 FFDREGKELTG
-588 QRVTGFMGPTP
+588 QRVTGFMGPAE
-599 FLARL
+599 FLGRL
-604 NQLH
+604 DQLR

>member
-1 MTRARLLSP
+1 MTFNRLLSP
-10 LLLLCTLFITLAG
+10 LLLLCALLMTAVG
-23 TLPVHAS
+23 CAPAHAS
-30 GPDLLRSLGIAANA
+30 GADLLSSLGIEANA
-44 KPTFLTVAEA
+44 KPKFLQVDEA
-54 FKLKSQ
+54 FQIESEQ
-60 QQGNQLLLTFHIADG
+60 RGDQLLLTLHIADD
-75 YYLYRHSVQLK
+75 YYLYRHSLRFK
-86 GSNLTILEPTL
+86 GNNLTFSEPTL
-97 PAGSEHQD
+97 PEGTEHED

-110 TQVYY
+110 TWVYY
-115 QQVTFAVPLQEV
+115 QQVSIAVPLKEV
-127 GPHATLRVR
+127 GDGATLRVR

-142 GLCYPPTDQLIE
+142 GLCYPPTDKL
-154 VAPLAV
+154 
-160 MVPSADA
+160 
-167 APSIDVAPSV
+167 IDVAPLVTATTASTAETAQSV
-177 DAAPSID
+177 APVSQ
-184 ATLSEQDQ
+184 QDQ
-192 LAAALGSQGF
+192 LAAALGNQGF
-202 WLSIAA
+202 WLSIVA
-208 FFVLGLGLAF
+208 FFALGLGLAF

-239 LSTGRAFLLSLVYVQ
+239 LSTGRAFLLSFVYVQ
-254 GMALTYTLLGLVVAS
+254 GMAVTYTLLGLVVAS

-311 TRLAGLSNRQQGGS
+311 TRLSGLSNRQQGGS
-325 MVGVAIMG
+325 VVGVAVMG

-412 IMLLAR
+412 ILLLSR
-418 LWSEQLTTVV
+418 LWSDQIATLA
-428 WLGWGLLLA
+428 WLGWGLLLC
-437 GYLYHQHQRLPYSL
+437 GYLYHHNQHQPHSV
-451 AKSVGGIVLLLA
+451 AKSVRGFVLLLA
-463 LISMVLVGKAQLWP
+463 MISAVVVGKDLLQPAP
-477 TATQGATATPPQAAP
+477 PAAITADASQTAP

-503 KTQLERARGK
+503 KVQLAAARGK

-538 AVRARFSEMVLLQ
+538 TVRERFGQMVLLQ
-551 ADVTANDDADIT
+551 ADVTANDDADIE
-563 LLNGL
+563 LLNSL

-577 LYDRAGRELTG
+577 FFDREGKELTG
-588 QRVTGFMGPTP
+588 QRVTGFMGPAE
-599 FLARL
+599 FLGRL
-604 NQLH
+604 DQLR

>member
-1 MTRARLLSP
+1 MTPFRLLSS
-10 LLLLCTLFITLAG
+10 LLLLCALLAG
-23 TLPVHAS
+23 LGSQPARAS
-30 GPDLLRSLGIAANA
+30 STDLLRALGIEASAQP
-44 KPTFLTVAEA
+44 KFLKVDEA
-54 FKLKSQ
+54 FVLESE
-60 QQGNQLLLTFHIADG
+60 QQGNRLLLRLRIADD
-75 YYLYRHSVQLK
+75 YYLYRHRFSFQ
-86 GSNLTILEPTL
+86 GENLTFEEPVL
-97 PAGSEHQD
+97 PAGTDHED

-115 QQVTFAVPLQEV
+115 REVQIPVTLTEAGQQASLKIS
-127 GPHATLRVR
+127 

-142 GLCYPPTDQLIE
+142 GLCYPPTDKRIAVEPL
-154 VAPLAV
+154 VAEPQHDQV
-160 MVPSADA
+160 DVPTP
-167 APSIDVAPSV
+167 APASSQ
-177 DAAPSID
+177 
-184 ATLSEQDQ
+184 QDQ
-192 LAAALGSQGF
+192 LAAALGNQGF
-202 WLSIAA
+202 WLSVAA
-208 FFVLGLGLAF
+208 FFALGLGLAF

-239 LSTGRAFLLSLVYVQ
+239 LSTRRAFLLSFVYVQ
-254 GMALTYTLLGLVVAS
+254 GMAVTYTLLGLVVAS

-311 TRLAGLSNRQQGGS
+311 TRLSGLSNRQQGGS
-325 MVGVAIMG
+325 VLGVGIMG

-412 IMLLAR
+412 ILLLSR
-418 LWSEQLTTVV
+418 LWSDQVATLA
-428 WLGWGLLLA
+428 WLGWGLLLC
-437 GYLYHQHQRLPYSL
+437 GYLYHHNQHQQH
-451 AKSVGGIVLLLA
+451 SVGRSLRGFVLLLA
-463 LISMVLVGKAQLWP
+463 MISAVVVGKDLLLPSPGASVAAQ
-477 TATQGATATPPQAAP
+477 AEAP
-492 QFIRIKTLDDL
+492 AFIRIKTLDDL
-503 KTQLERARGK
+503 KTQLAAARGK

-538 AVRARFSEMVLLQ
+538 AVRERFGQMVLLQ
-551 ADVTANDDADIT
+551 ADVTANDDADVE

-577 LYDRAGRELTG
+577 FFDRAGNEVSG
-588 QRVTGFMGPTP
+588 QRVTGFMGPAE
-599 FLARL
+599 FLG
-604 NQLH
+604 QLDRIGDAN

>member
-1 MTRARLLSP
+1 MTFTRLLSP
-10 LLLLCTLFITLAG
+10 LLLLCALLTTAVG
-23 TLPVHAS
+23 SSPAHAS
-30 GPDLLRSLGIAANA
+30 GADLLSSLGIEANA
-44 KPTFLTVAEA
+44 KPKFLQVDEA
-54 FKLKSQ
+54 FQIESEQ
-60 QQGNQLLLTFHIADG
+60 RGDQLLLTLHIADD
-75 YYLYRHSVQLK
+75 YYLYRHSLRFK
-86 GSNLTILEPTL
+86 GNNLTFSEPTL
-97 PAGSEHQD
+97 PEGTEHED

-110 TQVYY
+110 TRVYY
-115 QQVTFAVPLQEV
+115 QQVSIVVPLKEV
-127 GPHATLRVR
+127 GENATLRVR

-142 GLCYPPTDQLIE
+142 GLCYPPTDKL
-154 VAPLAV
+154 
-160 MVPSADA
+160 
-167 APSIDVAPSV
+167 IDVAPLVTATTASIADTAQSV
-177 DAAPSID
+177 APVSQ
-184 ATLSEQDQ
+184 QDQ
-192 LAAALGSQGF
+192 LAAALGNQGF
-202 WLSIAA
+202 WLSIVA
-208 FFVLGLGLAF
+208 FFALGLGLAF

-239 LSTGRAFLLSLVYVQ
+239 LSTGRAFLLSFVYVQ
-254 GMALTYTLLGLVVAS
+254 GMAVTYTLLGLVVAS

-285 GLSVMFVLLALSMFG
+285 ALSVMFVLLALSMFG

-311 TRLAGLSNRQQGGS
+311 TRLSGLSNRQQGGS
-325 MVGVAIMG
+325 VVGVAIMG

-412 IMLLAR
+412 ILLLSR
-418 LWSEQLTTVV
+418 LWSDQVTTLA
-428 WLGWGLLLA
+428 WLGWGLLLC
-437 GYLYHQHQRLPYSL
+437 GYLYHHNQHQPH
-451 AKSVGGIVLLLA
+451 SVARSVRGFVLLLA
-463 LISMVLVGKAQLWP
+463 MISAVVVGKDLLQP
-477 TATQGATATPPQAAP
+477 ATPAAITADASQTAP
-492 QFIRIKTLDDL
+492 RFIRVKTLDDL
-503 KTQLERARGK
+503 KVQLAAARGK

-538 AVRARFSEMVLLQ
+538 AVRARFGQMVLLQ
-551 ADVTANDDADIT
+551 ADVTANDDADIE
-563 LLNGL
+563 LLNSL

-577 LYDRAGRELTG
+577 FFDREGKELTG
-588 QRVTGFMGPTP
+588 QRVTGFMGPIP
-599 FLARL
+599 FAKHLEMVSDA
-604 NQLH
+604 H

>member
-1 MTRARLLSP
+1 MSRARLRYLLP
-10 LLLLCTLFITLAG
+10 ALFTLLLGLLFP
-23 TLPVHAS
+23 PVQAS
-30 GPDLLRSLGIAANA
+30 SDLLGSLGIQASA
-44 KPTFLTVAEA
+44 KPAFLKVDEA
-54 FKLKSQ
+54 FALESE
-60 QQGNQLLLTFHIADG
+60 QQGNRLLLRLRIADD
-75 YYLYRHSVQLK
+75 YYIYRHSLRFQ
-86 GSNLTILEPTL
+86 GNDLTFSEPVL
-97 PAGSEHQD
+97 PEGTEHED

-110 TQVYY
+110 TRVYY
-115 QQVTFAVPLQEV
+115 QEVEIPVTLTEV
-127 GPHATLRVR
+127 GPQASLKIS
-136 YQGCTD
+136 YQGCTV
-142 GLCYPPTDQLIE
+142 GLCYPPTTKVVE
-154 VAPLAV
+154 VQSLMATSGDDEAAP
-160 MVPSADA
+160 A
-167 APSIDVAPSV
+167 APSSQ
-177 DAAPSID
+177 
-184 ATLSEQDQ
+184 QDK

-208 FFVLGLGLAF
+208 FFALGLGLAF

-239 LSTGRAFLLSLVYVQ
+239 LSTRRAFLLSFVYVQ

-269 AGLKF
+269 AGLQF

-311 TRLAGLSNRQQGGS
+311 TRLSGLSNRQQGGS
-325 MVGVAIMG
+325 VAGVAIMG

-412 IMLLAR
+412 ILLLSR
-418 LWSEQLTTVV
+418 LWSDQATTLA
-428 WLGWGLLLA
+428 WLGWGLALCA
-437 GYLYHQHQRLPYSL
+437 YLYHHNQHQPHSIGKSL
-451 AKSVGGIVLLLA
+451 RGFVLLLA
-463 LISMVLVGKAQLWP
+463 MISAVVVGKDLLLPAPGVQ
-477 TATQGATATPPQAAP
+477 TGAETRAP

-503 KTQLERARGK
+503 KTQLAAARGK

-538 AVRARFSEMVLLQ
+538 AVRERFADMVLLQ
-551 ADVTANDDADIT
+551 ADVTANDDADVE

-577 LYDRAGRELTG
+577 FFDRAGNELTG
-588 QRVTGFMGPTP
+588 QRVTGFMGPAE
-599 FLARL
+599 FLA
-604 NQLH
+604 QLDKLP

>member
-1 MTRARLLSP
+1 MTLRSLLSP
-10 LLLLCTLFITLAG
+10 LLLLLSLLAA
-23 TLPVHAS
+23 PAQANS
-30 GPDLLRSLGIAANA
+30 QDLLGSLGIEASAQP
-44 KPTFLTVAEA
+44 KFLKVDEA
-54 FKLKSQ
+54 FVLESE
-60 QQGNQLLLTFHIADG
+60 QQGNKLLLTLRLADG
-75 YYLYRHSVQLK
+75 YYLYRHSISVK
-86 GSNLTILEPTL
+86 GDNLAFEPLAL
-97 PAGSEHQD
+97 PAGTEHED

-110 TQVYY
+110 TRVFYQELQIPVTLTQVGDS
-115 QQVTFAVPLQEV
+115 ASLKIS
-127 GPHATLRVR
+127 
-136 YQGCTD
+136 YQGCTE
-142 GLCYPPTDQLIE
+142 GLCYPPTDKRIPVQ
-154 VAPLAV
+154 PLAATDDAGQAG
-160 MVPSADA
+160 PADA
-167 APSIDVAPSV
+167 TEAPIGSQ
-177 DAAPSID
+177 
-184 ATLSEQDQ
+184 QDR

-208 FFVLGLGLAF
+208 FFALGLGLAF

-232 IAGAGHR
+232 IAGAGQH
-239 LSTGRAFLLSLVYVQ
+239 LSTRRAFLLSFVYVQ
-254 GMALTYTLLGLVVAS
+254 GMAVTYTLLGLVVAS

-311 TRLAGLSNRQQGGS
+311 TRLSGLSNRQQGGS
-325 MVGVAIMG
+325 VVGVAIMG

-412 IMLLAR
+412 ILLLSR
-418 LWSEQLTTVV
+418 LLSDQVATLL
-428 WLGWGLLLA
+428 WLGWALLLC
-437 GYLYHQHQRLPYSL
+437 GYLYHHNQHRPH
-451 AKSVGGIVLLLA
+451 SVGKSLGGFVLLLA
-463 LISMVLVGKAQLWP
+463 MMSLVVVGKDLLLPEPGVKAS
-477 TATQGATATPPQAAP
+477 TGTQAP

-503 KTQLERARGK
+503 KIRLEAARGK

-538 AVRARFSEMVLLQ
+538 EVRARFNDMVLLQ
-551 ADVTANDDADIT
+551 ADVTANDDADVD

-577 LYDRAGRELTG
+577 FFDAAGNEVSG
-588 QRVTGFMGPTP
+588 QRVTGFMGPAE
-599 FLARL
+599 FLG
-604 NQLH
+604 QLDKLR

>member
-1 MTRARLLSP
+1 MTLTRLLSP
-10 LLLLCTLFITLAG
+10 LLLCALLMTTVGSSPA
-23 TLPVHAS
+23 HAS
-30 GPDLLRSLGIAANA
+30 GADLLSSLGIEANA
-44 KPTFLTVAEA
+44 KPKFLQVDEA
-54 FKLKSQ
+54 FQIESEQ
-60 QQGNQLLLTFHIADG
+60 RGDQLLLTLHIADD
-75 YYLYRHSVQLK
+75 YYLYRHSLHFK
-86 GSNLTILEPTL
+86 GNNLSFSEPTL
-97 PAGSEHQD
+97 PEGTEHED

-110 TQVYY
+110 TRVYY
-115 QQVTFAVPLQEV
+115 QQVSIAVPLKEV
-127 GPHATLRVR
+127 GENATLRVR

-142 GLCYPPTDQLIE
+142 GLCYPPTDKL
-154 VAPLAV
+154 
-160 MVPSADA
+160 
-167 APSIDVAPSV
+167 IDVAPLVTATTTSTAETAQSV
-177 DAAPSID
+177 ASV
-184 ATLSEQDQ
+184 SQQDQ
-192 LAAALGSQGF
+192 LAAALSHQGF
-202 WLSIAA
+202 WLSIVA
-208 FFVLGLGLAF
+208 FFALGLGLAF

-254 GMALTYTLLGLVVAS
+254 GMAVTYTLLGLVVAS

-311 TRLAGLSNRQQGGS
+311 TRLSGLSNRQQGGS
-325 MVGVAIMG
+325 VVGVAIMG

-412 IMLLAR
+412 ILLLSR
-418 LWSEQLTTVV
+418 LWSDQVTTLA
-428 WLGWGLLLA
+428 WLAWGLLLC
-437 GYLYHQHQRLPYSL
+437 GYLYHHNQHQPHSV
-451 AKSVGGIVLLLA
+451 AKSVRGFVLLLA
-463 LISMVLVGKAQLWP
+463 MISAVVVGKDLLQPAAP
-477 TATQGATATPPQAAP
+477 AAVTADVGQTAP
-492 QFIRIKTLDDL
+492 QFVRIKTLDDL
-503 KTQLERARGK
+503 KVQLAAARSK

-538 AVRARFSEMVLLQ
+538 AVRERFSQMVLLQ
-551 ADVTANDDADIT
+551 ADVTANDDADIE
-563 LLNGL
+563 LLNTL

-577 LYDRAGRELTG
+577 FFDREGKELTG
-588 QRVTGFMGPTP
+588 QRVTGFMGPTE
-599 FLARL
+599 FLGKL
-604 NQLH
+604 DQLR

>member
-1 MTRARLLSP
+1 MTFTRLLSP
-10 LLLLCTLFITLAG
+10 LLLLYALLMTAVG
-23 TLPVHAS
+23 SAPAHAS
-30 GPDLLRSLGIAANA
+30 GADLLSSLGIEANA
-44 KPTFLTVAEA
+44 KPKFLQVDEA
-54 FKLKSQ
+54 FQIESEQ
-60 QQGNQLLLTFHIADG
+60 RGDQLLLTLHIADN
-75 YYLYRHSVQLK
+75 YYLYRHSLRFK
-86 GSNLTILEPTL
+86 GNNLTFSEPPL
-97 PAGSEHQD
+97 PEGTEHED

-110 TQVYY
+110 TRVYY
-115 QQVTFAVPLQEV
+115 QQVSIAVPLKEV
-127 GPHATLRVR
+127 GENATLRVR

-142 GLCYPPTDQLIE
+142 GLCYPPTDKL
-154 VAPLAV
+154 
-160 MVPSADA
+160 
-167 APSIDVAPSV
+167 IDVAPLVTATTAPTAETAQSV
-177 DAAPSID
+177 APVSQ
-184 ATLSEQDQ
+184 QDQ
-192 LAAALGSQGF
+192 LAAALGNQGF
-202 WLSIAA
+202 WLSIVA
-208 FFVLGLGLAF
+208 FFALGLGLAF

-232 IAGAGHR
+232 IAGAGDR
-239 LSTGRAFLLSLVYVQ
+239 LSTGRAFLLSMVYVQ
-254 GMALTYTLLGLVVAS
+254 GMAVTYTLLGLVVAS

-311 TRLAGLSNRQQGGS
+311 TRLSGLSNRQQGGS
-325 MVGVAIMG
+325 VVGVAIMG

-412 IMLLAR
+412 ILLLSR
-418 LWSEQLTTVV
+418 LWSDQVTTLA
-428 WLGWGLLLA
+428 WLGWGLLLC
-437 GYLYHQHQRLPYSL
+437 GYLYHHNQHQPH
-451 AKSVGGIVLLLA
+451 SVARSVRGFVLLLTM
-463 LISMVLVGKAQLWP
+463 ISAVVVGKDLLQPAP
-477 TATQGATATPPQAAP
+477 PAAITADASQTAP

-503 KTQLERARGK
+503 KVQLAAARGK

-538 AVRARFSEMVLLQ
+538 AVRERFGQMVLLQ
-551 ADVTANDDADIT
+551 ADVTANDDADVE
-563 LLNGL
+563 LLNTL

-577 LYDRAGRELTG
+577 FFDREGKELTG
-588 QRVTGFMGPTP
+588 QRVTGFMGPIP
-599 FLARL
+599 FAKHLEMVSDA
-604 NQLH
+604 H

>member
-1 MTRARLLSP
+1 MTFTRLLSP
-10 LLLLCTLFITLAG
+10 LLLLCALLMTAVG
-23 TLPVHAS
+23 SAPAHAS
-30 GPDLLRSLGIAANA
+30 GADLLSSLGIEANA
-44 KPTFLTVAEA
+44 KPKFLQVDEA
-54 FKLKSQ
+54 FQIESEQ
-60 QQGNQLLLTFHIADG
+60 RGDQLLLTLHIADD
-75 YYLYRHSVQLK
+75 YYLYRHSLRFK
-86 GSNLTILEPTL
+86 GNNLTFSEPTL
-97 PAGSEHQD
+97 PEGTEHED

-110 TQVYY
+110 TRVYY
-115 QQVTFAVPLQEV
+115 QQVSIAVPLKEV
-127 GPHATLRVR
+127 GENATLRVR

-142 GLCYPPTDQLIE
+142 GLCYPPTDKL
-154 VAPLAV
+154 
-160 MVPSADA
+160 
-167 APSIDVAPSV
+167 IDVAPLVTATTASTAETAQSV
-177 DAAPSID
+177 APVSQ
-184 ATLSEQDQ
+184 QDQ
-192 LAAALGSQGF
+192 LAAALGHQGF
-202 WLSIAA
+202 WLSIVA
-208 FFVLGLGLAF
+208 FFALGLGLAF

-254 GMALTYTLLGLVVAS
+254 GMAVTYTLLGLVVAS

-311 TRLAGLSNRQQGGS
+311 TRLSGLSNRQQGGS
-325 MVGVAIMG
+325 VVGVAIMG

-412 IMLLAR
+412 ILLLSR
-418 LWSEQLTTVV
+418 LWNDQVTTLT
-428 WLGWGLLLA
+428 WLCWGLLLC
-437 GYLYHQHQRLPYSL
+437 GYLYHHNQHQPH
-451 AKSVGGIVLLLA
+451 SVARSVRGFVLLLA
-463 LISMVLVGKAQLWP
+463 MISAVVVGKDLLQP
-477 TATQGATATPPQAAP
+477 ATPAAVTADAGQTAP
-492 QFIRIKTLDDL
+492 QFIRIKTLNDL
-503 KTQLERARGK
+503 KVQLAAARGK

-538 AVRARFSEMVLLQ
+538 AVRERFGQMVLLQ
-551 ADVTANDDADIT
+551 ADVTANDDADIE

-577 LYDRAGRELTG
+577 FFDREGKELTG
-588 QRVTGFMGPTP
+588 QRVTGFMGPIP
-599 FLARL
+599 FAKHLEMVTDA
-604 NQLH
+604 H

>member
-1 MTRARLLSP
+1 MTFARLLSP
-10 LLLLCTLFITLAG
+10 LLLLCALLMTAAG
-23 TLPVHAS
+23 SPSAYAS
-30 GPDLLRSLGIAANA
+30 GADLLSSLGIEANA
-44 KPTFLTVAEA
+44 KPQFLQVDEA
-54 FKLKSQ
+54 FQIESEQ
-60 QQGNQLLLTFHIADG
+60 RGDQLLLTLHIADD
-75 YYLYRHSVQLK
+75 YYLYRHSLRFK
-86 GSNLTILEPTL
+86 GNNLTFSEPAL
-97 PAGSEHQD
+97 PEGTEHED

-110 TQVYY
+110 TRVYY
-115 QQVTFAVPLQEV
+115 QQVSIAVPLKEV
-127 GPHATLRVR
+127 GENASLRVR

-142 GLCYPPTDQLIE
+142 GLCYPPTDKLID
-154 VAPLAV
+154 VTPLA
-160 MVPSADA
+160 A
-167 APSIDVAPSV
+167 ATTASTVETAQSV
-177 DAAPSID
+177 SPVSQ
-184 ATLSEQDQ
+184 QDQ
-192 LAAALGSQGF
+192 LAAALGHQGF
-202 WLSIAA
+202 WLSIVA
-208 FFVLGLGLAF
+208 FFALGLGLAF

-254 GMALTYTLLGLVVAS
+254 GMAVTYTLLGLVVAS

-311 TRLAGLSNRQQGGS
+311 TRLSGLSNRQQGGS
-325 MVGVAIMG
+325 VVGVAIMG

-412 IMLLAR
+412 ILLLSR
-418 LWSEQLTTVV
+418 LWSDQIATLA
-428 WLGWGLLLA
+428 WLAWGLLLC
-437 GYLYHQHQRLPYSL
+437 GYLYHHNQHQPH
-451 AKSVGGIVLLLA
+451 SVARSVRGFVLLLA
-463 LISMVLVGKAQLWP
+463 MISAVVVGKDLLQP
-477 TATQGATATPPQAAP
+477 ATPAAVTADASQTAP

-503 KTQLERARGK
+503 KVQLAAARGK

-538 AVRARFSEMVLLQ
+538 TVRDRFGQMVLLQ
-551 ADVTANDDADIT
+551 ADVTANDDADIE
-563 LLNGL
+563 LLNSL

-577 LYDRAGRELTG
+577 FFDREGKELTG
-588 QRVTGFMGPTP
+588 QRVTGFMGPAE
-599 FLARL
+599 FLDHLDRVSHAK
-604 NQLH
+604 

>member
-1 MTRARLLSP
+1 MTPFRLLSP
-10 LLLLCTLFITLAG
+10 LLLLCALLAG
-23 TLPVHAS
+23 LGSLPARAS
-30 GPDLLRSLGIAANA
+30 STDLLSALGIEASAQP
-44 KPTFLTVAEA
+44 KFLKVDEA
-54 FKLKSQ
+54 FVLESE
-60 QQGNQLLLTFHIADG
+60 QQGNRLLLRLRIADD
-75 YYLYRHSVQLK
+75 YYLYRHRFSFQ
-86 GSNLTILEPTL
+86 GENLTFEEPVL
-97 PAGSEHQD
+97 PAGTDHED

-115 QQVTFAVPLQEV
+115 REVQIPVTLTEAGQQASLKVS
-127 GPHATLRVR
+127 

-142 GLCYPPTDQLIE
+142 GLCYPPTDKLISIQ
-154 VAPLAV
+154 PLTAQQ
-160 MVPSADA
+160 
-167 APSIDVAPSV
+167 
-177 DAAPSID
+177 
-184 ATLSEQDQ
+184 SEQPDQPTPASSQQDQ
-192 LAAALGSQGF
+192 LAAALGNQGF
-202 WLSIAA
+202 WLSVAA
-208 FFVLGLGLAF
+208 FFALGLGLAF

-239 LSTGRAFLLSLVYVQ
+239 LSTRRAFLLSFVYVQ
-254 GMALTYTLLGLVVAS
+254 GMAVTYTLLGLVVAS

-311 TRLAGLSNRQQGGS
+311 TRLSGLSNRQQGGS
-325 MVGVAIMG
+325 VLGVGIMG

-412 IMLLAR
+412 ILLLSR
-418 LWSEQLTTVV
+418 LWSDQVATLA
-428 WLGWGLLLA
+428 WLGWGLLLC
-437 GYLYHQHQRLPYSL
+437 GYLYHHNQHQGH
-451 AKSVGGIVLLLA
+451 SVGRSLRGFVLLLA
-463 LISMVLVGKAQLWP
+463 MISAVVVGKDLLLP
-477 TATQGATATPPQAAP
+477 PQGASTAAQTEAP
-492 QFIRIKTLDDL
+492 AFIRIKTLDDL
-503 KTQLERARGK
+503 KTQLAAARGK
-513 PVLLDLYA
+513 SVLLDLYA

-538 AVRARFSEMVLLQ
+538 AVRERFGQMVLLQ
-551 ADVTANDDADIT
+551 ADVTANDDADVE

-577 LYDRAGRELTG
+577 FFDRAGNEVSG
-588 QRVTGFMGPTP
+588 QRVTGFMGPAE
-599 FLARL
+599 FLG
-604 NQLH
+604 QLDRIGDAN

>member
-1 MTRARLLSP
+1 MTFTRLLSP
-10 LLLLCTLFITLAG
+10 LLLLCALLMTAVG
-23 TLPVHAS
+23 SSPAHAS
-30 GPDLLRSLGIAANA
+30 GADLLSSLGIEANA
-44 KPTFLTVAEA
+44 KPKFLQVDEA
-54 FKLKSQ
+54 FQIESEQ
-60 QQGNQLLLTFHIADG
+60 RGDQLLLTLHIADD
-75 YYLYRHSVQLK
+75 YYLYRHSLRFK
-86 GSNLTILEPTL
+86 GNNLTFSEPTL
-97 PAGSEHQD
+97 PEGTEHED

-110 TQVYY
+110 TRVYY
-115 QQVTFAVPLQEV
+115 QQVSIAVPLKEV
-127 GPHATLRVR
+127 GENATLRVR

-142 GLCYPPTDQLIE
+142 GLCYPPTDKL
-154 VAPLAV
+154 
-160 MVPSADA
+160 
-167 APSIDVAPSV
+167 IDVAPLVTATTASTAETAQSV
-177 DAAPSID
+177 APVSQ
-184 ATLSEQDQ
+184 QDQ
-192 LAAALGSQGF
+192 LAAALGHQGF
-202 WLSIAA
+202 WLSIVA
-208 FFVLGLGLAF
+208 FFALGLGLAF

-254 GMALTYTLLGLVVAS
+254 GMAVTYTLLGLVVAS

-285 GLSVMFVLLALSMFG
+285 GLSLMFVLLALSMFG

-311 TRLAGLSNRQQGGS
+311 TRLSGLSNRQQGGS
-325 MVGVAIMG
+325 VVGVAIMG

-412 IMLLAR
+412 ILLLSR
-418 LWSEQLTTVV
+418 LWSDQIATLA
-428 WLGWGLLLA
+428 WLGWGLLLC
-437 GYLYHQHQRLPYSL
+437 GYLYHHNQHQPHSV
-451 AKSVGGIVLLLA
+451 AKSVRGFVLLLA
-463 LISMVLVGKAQLWP
+463 MISAVVVGKDLLQPAP
-477 TATQGATATPPQAAP
+477 PAAITADASQTAP
-492 QFIRIKTLDDL
+492 QFIRVKTLDDL
-503 KTQLERARGK
+503 KVQLAAARGK

-538 AVRARFSEMVLLQ
+538 TVRERFGQMVLLQ
-551 ADVTANDDADIT
+551 ADVTANDDADIE
-563 LLNGL
+563 LLNSL

-577 LYDRAGRELTG
+577 FFDREGKELTG
-588 QRVTGFMGPTP
+588 QRVTGFMGPIP
-599 FLARL
+599 FAKHLEMVSDA
-604 NQLH
+604 H

>member
-1 MTRARLLSP
+1 MTFTRLLSP
-10 LLLLCTLFITLAG
+10 LLLLCALLMTAVG
-23 TLPVHAS
+23 SSPAHAS
-30 GPDLLRSLGIAANA
+30 GADLLSSLGIEANA
-44 KPTFLTVAEA
+44 KPKFLQVDEA
-54 FKLKSQ
+54 FQVESEQ
-60 QQGNQLLLTFHIADG
+60 RGDQLLLTLHIADD
-75 YYLYRHSVQLK
+75 YYLYRHSLRFK
-86 GSNLTILEPTL
+86 GNNLTFSEPTL
-97 PAGSEHQD
+97 PEGTEHED

-110 TQVYY
+110 TRVYY
-115 QQVTFAVPLQEV
+115 QQVSIAVPLKEV
-127 GPHATLRVR
+127 GENATLRVR

-142 GLCYPPTDQLIE
+142 GLCYPPTDKL
-154 VAPLAV
+154 
-160 MVPSADA
+160 
-167 APSIDVAPSV
+167 IDVAPLVTVTTAETAQSV
-177 DAAPSID
+177 APVSQ
-184 ATLSEQDQ
+184 QDQ

-202 WLSIAA
+202 WLSVAA
-208 FFVLGLGLAF
+208 FFALGLGLAF

-254 GMALTYTLLGLVVAS
+254 GMAVTYTLLGLVVAS

-285 GLSVMFVLLALSMFG
+285 GLSVMFLLLALSMFG

-311 TRLAGLSNRQQGGS
+311 TRLSGLSNRQQGGS
-325 MVGVAIMG
+325 VVGVAIMG

-367 LYALSLGMGL
+367 LYTLSLGMGL

-412 IMLLAR
+412 ILLLSR
-418 LWSEQLTTVV
+418 LWSDQIATLA
-428 WLGWGLLLA
+428 WLGWGLLLC
-437 GYLYHQHQRLPYSL
+437 GYLYHHNQHQPHSV
-451 AKSVGGIVLLLA
+451 AKSVRGLVLLLA
-463 LISMVLVGKAQLWP
+463 MISAVVVGKDLLQPA
-477 TATQGATATPPQAAP
+477 PPAAITTDASQTAP
-492 QFIRIKTLDDL
+492 QFIRVKTLDDL
-503 KTQLERARGK
+503 KVQLAAARGK

-538 AVRARFSEMVLLQ
+538 AVRERFGQMVLLQ
-551 ADVTANDDADIT
+551 ADVTANDDADIE

-577 LYDRAGRELTG
+577 FFDREGKELTG
-588 QRVTGFMGPTP
+588 QRVTGFMGPAE
-599 FLARL
+599 FLGRL
-604 NQLH
+604 DQLR

>member
-1 MTRARLLSP
+1 MTFNRLLSP
-10 LLLLCTLFITLAG
+10 LLLLCALLTTAVG
-23 TLPVHAS
+23 SAPAHAS
-30 GPDLLRSLGIAANA
+30 GADLLSSLGIEANA
-44 KPTFLTVAEA
+44 KPKFLQVDEA
-54 FKLKSQ
+54 FQIESEQ
-60 QQGNQLLLTFHIADG
+60 RGDQLLLTLHIADD
-75 YYLYRHSVQLK
+75 YYLYRHSLRFK
-86 GSNLTILEPTL
+86 GNNLTFSEPTL
-97 PAGSEHQD
+97 PEGTEHED

-110 TQVYY
+110 TRVYY
-115 QQVTFAVPLQEV
+115 QQVSIAVPLKEV
-127 GPHATLRVR
+127 GDGATLRVR

-142 GLCYPPTDQLIE
+142 GLCYPPTDKL
-154 VAPLAV
+154 
-160 MVPSADA
+160 
-167 APSIDVAPSV
+167 IDVAPLVTATTASTTETAQHV
-177 DAAPSID
+177 APVSQ
-184 ATLSEQDQ
+184 QDQ
-192 LAAALGSQGF
+192 LASALGNQGF
-202 WLSIAA
+202 WLSIVA
-208 FFVLGLGLAF
+208 FFALGLGLAF

-254 GMALTYTLLGLVVAS
+254 GMAVTYTLLGLVVAS

-311 TRLAGLSNRQQGGS
+311 TRLSGLSNRQQGGS
-325 MVGVAIMG
+325 VVGVAIMG

-412 IMLLAR
+412 ILLLSR
-418 LWSEQLTTVV
+418 LWNDQVTTLT
-428 WLGWGLLLA
+428 WLCWGLLLC
-437 GYLYHQHQRLPYSL
+437 GYLYHHNQHQPH
-451 AKSVGGIVLLLA
+451 SVARSVRGFVLLLA
-463 LISMVLVGKAQLWP
+463 MISAVVVGKDLLQP
-477 TATQGATATPPQAAP
+477 ATPAAVTADAGQTAP
-492 QFIRIKTLDDL
+492 QFIRIKTLNDL
-503 KTQLERARGK
+503 KGQLAAARGK

-538 AVRARFSEMVLLQ
+538 AVRERFGQMVLLQ
-551 ADVTANDDADIT
+551 ADVTANDDADIE
-563 LLNGL
+563 LLNSL

-577 LYDRAGRELTG
+577 FFDREGKELTG
-588 QRVTGFMGPTP
+588 QRVTGFMGPIP
-599 FLARL
+599 FAKHLEMVSDAY
-604 NQLH
+604 

>member
-1 MTRARLLSP
+1 MTPSRLLFP
-10 LLLLCTLFITLAG
+10 LLLLCALLAG
-23 TLPVHAS
+23 LGSLPARAS
-30 GPDLLRSLGIAANA
+30 GTDLLSALGIEASAQP
-44 KPTFLTVAEA
+44 KFLKVDEA
-54 FKLKSQ
+54 FVLESE
-60 QQGNQLLLTFHIADG
+60 QQGNRLLLRLRIADD
-75 YYLYRHSVQLK
+75 YYLYRHRFSFQ
-86 GSNLTILEPTL
+86 GENLTFEEPVL
-97 PAGSEHQD
+97 PAGTDHED

-115 QQVTFAVPLQEV
+115 REVQIPVTLTEAGQQASLKIS
-127 GPHATLRVR
+127 

-142 GLCYPPTDQLIE
+142 GLCYPPTDKRIAVEPL
-154 VAPLAV
+154 VAEPLHDQV
-160 MVPSADA
+160 DVPTP
-167 APSIDVAPSV
+167 APASSQ
-177 DAAPSID
+177 
-184 ATLSEQDQ
+184 QDQ

-202 WLSIAA
+202 WLSVAA
-208 FFVLGLGLAF
+208 FFALGLGLAF

-239 LSTGRAFLLSLVYVQ
+239 LSTRRAFLLSFVYVQ
-254 GMALTYTLLGLVVAS
+254 GMAVTYTLLGLVVAS

-311 TRLAGLSNRQQGGS
+311 TRLSGLSNRQQGGS
-325 MVGVAIMG
+325 VLGVGIMG

-412 IMLLAR
+412 ILLLSR
-418 LWSEQLTTVV
+418 LWSDQVATLA
-428 WLGWGLLLA
+428 WLGWGLLLC
-437 GYLYHQHQRLPYSL
+437 GYLYHHNQHQQH
-451 AKSVGGIVLLLA
+451 SVGRSLRGFVLLLA
-463 LISMVLVGKAQLWP
+463 MISAVVVGKDLLLP
-477 TATQGATATPPQAAP
+477 SQGASVAAQAETPA
-492 QFIRIKTLDDL
+492 FIRIKTLDDL
-503 KTQLERARGK
+503 KTQLAAARGK

-538 AVRARFSEMVLLQ
+538 AVRERFGQIVLLQ
-551 ADVTANDDADIT
+551 ADVTANDDADVE

-577 LYDRAGRELTG
+577 FFDRAGNEVSG
-588 QRVTGFMGPTP
+588 QRVTGFMGPAE
-599 FLARL
+599 FLG
-604 NQLH
+604 QLDRIGDAN

>member
-1 MTRARLLSP
+1 MTPFRLLSS
-10 LLLLCTLFITLAG
+10 LLLLCALLAG
-23 TLPVHAS
+23 LGSLPARAS
-30 GPDLLRSLGIAANA
+30 STDLLSALGIEASAQP
-44 KPTFLTVAEA
+44 KFLKVDEA
-54 FKLKSQ
+54 FVLESE
-60 QQGNQLLLTFHIADG
+60 QQGNRLLLRLRIADD
-75 YYLYRHSVQLK
+75 YYLYRHRFSFQ
-86 GSNLTILEPTL
+86 GENLTFEEPML
-97 PAGSEHQD
+97 PAGTDHED

-115 QQVTFAVPLQEV
+115 REVQIPVTLTEAGQQASLKIS
-127 GPHATLRVR
+127 

-142 GLCYPPTDQLIE
+142 GLCYPPTDKLIAVE
-154 VAPLAV
+154 PLVAEPQHDL
-160 MVPSADA
+160 
-167 APSIDVAPSV
+167 V
-177 DAAPSID
+177 DAPTPAPAS
-184 ATLSEQDQ
+184 SQQDQ
-192 LAAALGSQGF
+192 LAAALGNQGF
-202 WLSIAA
+202 WLSVAA
-208 FFVLGLGLAF
+208 FFALGLGLAF

-239 LSTGRAFLLSLVYVQ
+239 LSTRRAFLLSFIYVQ
-254 GMALTYTLLGLVVAS
+254 GMAVTYTLLGLVVAS

-311 TRLAGLSNRQQGGS
+311 TRLSGLSNRQQGGS
-325 MVGVAIMG
+325 VLGVGIMG

-412 IMLLAR
+412 ILLLSR
-418 LWSEQLTTVV
+418 LWSDQVATLA
-428 WLGWGLLLA
+428 WLGWGLLLCA
-437 GYLYHQHQRLPYSL
+437 YLYHHNQHQQH
-451 AKSVGGIVLLLA
+451 SVGRSLRGFVLLLA
-463 LISMVLVGKAQLWP
+463 MISAVVVGKDLLLPSPGASVAAQ
-477 TATQGATATPPQAAP
+477 AETPA
-492 QFIRIKTLDDL
+492 FIRIKTLDDL
-503 KTQLERARGK
+503 KTQLAAARGK

-538 AVRARFSEMVLLQ
+538 AVRERFGQMVLLQ
-551 ADVTANDDADIT
+551 ADVTANDDADVE

-577 LYDRAGRELTG
+577 FFDRAGNEVSG
-588 QRVTGFMGPTP
+588 QRVTGFMGPAE
-599 FLARL
+599 FLG
-604 NQLH
+604 QLDRIGDAN

>member
-1 MTRARLLSP
+1 MTFIRLLSP
-10 LLLLCTLFITLAG
+10 LLLLCALLTTAVG
-23 TLPVHAS
+23 SSPAHAS
-30 GPDLLRSLGIAANA
+30 GADLLSSLGIEANA
-44 KPTFLTVAEA
+44 KPKFLQVDEA
-54 FKLKSQ
+54 FQIESEQ
-60 QQGNQLLLTFHIADG
+60 HGDQLLLTLHIADD
-75 YYLYRHSVQLK
+75 YYLYRHSLRFK
-86 GSNLTILEPTL
+86 GNNLTFSEPTL
-97 PAGSEHQD
+97 PEGTEHED

-110 TQVYY
+110 TRVYY
-115 QQVTFAVPLQEV
+115 QQVSIAVPLKEV
-127 GPHATLRVR
+127 GENATLRVR

-142 GLCYPPTDQLIE
+142 GLCYPPTDKL
-154 VAPLAV
+154 
-160 MVPSADA
+160 
-167 APSIDVAPSV
+167 IDVAPLVTATTASTAETAQSV
-177 DAAPSID
+177 APVSQ
-184 ATLSEQDQ
+184 QDQ
-192 LAAALGSQGF
+192 LAAALGHQGF
-202 WLSIAA
+202 WLSIVA
-208 FFVLGLGLAF
+208 FFALGLGLAF

-239 LSTGRAFLLSLVYVQ
+239 LSTGRAFLLSMVYVQ
-254 GMALTYTLLGLVVAS
+254 GMAVTYTLLGLVVAS

-311 TRLAGLSNRQQGGS
+311 TRLSGLSNRQQGGS
-325 MVGVAIMG
+325 VVGVAIMG

-412 IMLLAR
+412 ILLLSR
-418 LWSEQLTTVV
+418 LWSDQIATLA
-428 WLGWGLLLA
+428 WLGWGLLLC
-437 GYLYHQHQRLPYSL
+437 GYLYHHNQHQPHSV
-451 AKSVGGIVLLLA
+451 AKSVRGFVLLLA
-463 LISMVLVGKAQLWP
+463 MISAVVVGKDLLQPAP
-477 TATQGATATPPQAAP
+477 PAAVTADASQTAP
-492 QFIRIKTLDDL
+492 QFIRVKTLDDL
-503 KTQLERARGK
+503 KVQLAAARGK

-538 AVRARFSEMVLLQ
+538 AVRERFGQMVLLQ
-551 ADVTANDDADIT
+551 ADVTANDDADIE
-563 LLNGL
+563 LLNTL

-577 LYDRAGRELTG
+577 FFDREGKELTG
-588 QRVTGFMGPTP
+588 QRVTGFMGPIP
-599 FLARL
+599 FAKHLEMVSDA
-604 NQLH
+604 H

>member
-1 MTRARLLSP
+1 MTFARVLSP
-10 LLLLCTLFITLAG
+10 LLLLCTLLITAVG
-23 TLPVHAS
+23 SSPAHAS
-30 GPDLLRSLGIAANA
+30 GADLLSSLGIAANA
-44 KPTFLTVAEA
+44 KPKFLQVDEA
-54 FKLKSQ
+54 FQVESEQ
-60 QQGNQLLLTFHIADG
+60 RGDQLLLTLHIADD
-75 YYLYRHSVQLK
+75 YYLYRHSLRFK
-86 GSNLTILEPTL
+86 GNNLSFSEPTL
-97 PAGSEHQD
+97 PEGTEHED

-110 TQVYY
+110 TRVYY
-115 QQVTFAVPLQEV
+115 QQVSIAVPLKEV
-127 GPHATLRVR
+127 GDGATLRVR

-142 GLCYPPTDQLIE
+142 GLCYPPTDKLID
-154 VAPLAV
+154 VAPLAATTTATTDEAPQSV
-160 MVPSADA
+160 A
-167 APSIDVAPSV
+167 AVSQ
-177 DAAPSID
+177 
-184 ATLSEQDQ
+184 QDQ
-192 LAAALGSQGF
+192 LAAALGHQGF
-202 WLSIAA
+202 WLSIVA
-208 FFVLGLGLAF
+208 FFALGLGLAF

-254 GMALTYTLLGLVVAS
+254 GMAVTYTLLGLVVAS

-285 GLSVMFVLLALSMFG
+285 GLSLMFVLLALSMFG

-311 TRLAGLSNRQQGGS
+311 TRLSGLSNRQQGGS
-325 MVGVAIMG
+325 VVGVAIMG

-412 IMLLAR
+412 IMLLSR
-418 LWSEQLTTVV
+418 LWSDQLATLA
-428 WLGWGLLLA
+428 WLGWGLLLC
-437 GYLYHQHQRLPYSL
+437 GYLYHHNQHQPHSV
-451 AKSVGGIVLLLA
+451 AKSVRGFVLLLA
-463 LISMVLVGKAQLWP
+463 MISAVVVGKDLLQPAAP
-477 TATQGATATPPQAAP
+477 AAVSAGASQSAP

-503 KTQLERARGK
+503 KVQLAAARGK

-538 AVRARFSEMVLLQ
+538 AVRERFGQMVLLQ
-551 ADVTANDDADIT
+551 ADVTANDDADIA
-563 LLNGL
+563 LLNSL

-577 LYDRAGRELTG
+577 FFDREGKELAG
-588 QRVTGFMGPTP
+588 QRVTGFMGPAE
-599 FLARL
+599 FLQRL
-604 NQLH
+604 AQLR

>member
-1 MTRARLLSP
+1 MTPFRLLSS
-10 LLLLCTLFITLAG
+10 LLLLCALLAG
-23 TLPVHAS
+23 LGSLPARAS
-30 GPDLLRSLGIAANA
+30 STDLLSALGIEASAQP
-44 KPTFLTVAEA
+44 KFLKVDEA
-54 FKLKSQ
+54 FVLESE
-60 QQGNQLLLTFHIADG
+60 QQGNRLLLRLRIADD
-75 YYLYRHSVQLK
+75 YYLYRHRFSFQ
-86 GSNLTILEPTL
+86 GENLTFEEPVL
-97 PAGSEHQD
+97 PAGTDHED

-115 QQVTFAVPLQEV
+115 REVQIPVTLTEAGQQASLKIS
-127 GPHATLRVR
+127 

-142 GLCYPPTDQLIE
+142 GLCYPPTDKRIAVEPL
-154 VAPLAV
+154 VAEPPHAQ
-160 MVPSADA
+160 
-167 APSIDVAPSV
+167 V
-177 DAAPSID
+177 DAPTPAPAS
-184 ATLSEQDQ
+184 SQQDQ
-192 LAAALGSQGF
+192 LAAALGNQGF
-202 WLSIAA
+202 WLSVAA
-208 FFVLGLGLAF
+208 FFALGLGLAF

-239 LSTGRAFLLSLVYVQ
+239 LSTRRAFLLSFVYVQ
-254 GMALTYTLLGLVVAS
+254 GMAVTYTLLGLVVAS

-311 TRLAGLSNRQQGGS
+311 TRLSGLSNRQQGGS
-325 MVGVAIMG
+325 VLGVGIMG

-412 IMLLAR
+412 ILLLSR
-418 LWSEQLTTVV
+418 LWSDQVATLA
-428 WLGWGLLLA
+428 WLGWGLLLC
-437 GYLYHQHQRLPYSL
+437 GYLYHHNQHQQH
-451 AKSVGGIVLLLA
+451 SVGRSLRGFVLLLA
-463 LISMVLVGKAQLWP
+463 MISVVVVGKDLLLP
-477 TATQGATATPPQAAP
+477 SQGASAAAQAEAP
-492 QFIRIKTLDDL
+492 AFIRIKTLDDL
-503 KTQLERARGK
+503 KTQLAAARGK

-538 AVRARFSEMVLLQ
+538 AVRERFGQMVLLQ
-551 ADVTANDDADIT
+551 ADVTANDDADVE

-577 LYDRAGRELTG
+577 FFDRAGNEVSG
-588 QRVTGFMGPTP
+588 QRVTGFMGPAE
-599 FLARL
+599 FLG
-604 NQLH
+604 QLDRIGDAN

>member
-1 MTRARLLSP
+1 MTASRPLSFLLM
-10 LLLLCTLFITLAG
+10 LLGLLCVLTTA
-23 TLPVHAS
+23 PARAS
-30 GPDLLRSLGIAANA
+30 SQDLLGSLGIEASAQP
-44 KPTFLTVAEA
+44 KFLKVDEA
-54 FKLKSQ
+54 FVLESE
-60 QQGNQLLLTFHIADG
+60 QQGNKLLLTLRLADG
-75 YYLYRHSVQLK
+75 YYLYRHSISVK
-86 GSNLTILEPTL
+86 GDNLAFEPLAL
-97 PAGSEHQD
+97 PAGTEHED

-110 TQVYY
+110 TRVFYQELQIPVTLTQVGDS
-115 QQVTFAVPLQEV
+115 ASLKIS
-127 GPHATLRVR
+127 
-136 YQGCTD
+136 YQGCTE
-142 GLCYPPTDQLIE
+142 GLCYPPTDKRIPVQ
-154 VAPLAV
+154 PLAATGDAGQTD
-160 MVPSADA
+160 PADA
-167 APSIDVAPSV
+167 TEAPTGSQ
-177 DAAPSID
+177 
-184 ATLSEQDQ
+184 QDR

-208 FFVLGLGLAF
+208 FFALGLGLAF

-232 IAGAGHR
+232 IAGAGQH
-239 LSTGRAFLLSLVYVQ
+239 LSTRRAFLLSFVYVQ
-254 GMALTYTLLGLVVAS
+254 GMAVTYTLLGLVVAS

-311 TRLAGLSNRQQGGS
+311 TRLSGLSNRQQGGS
-325 MVGVAIMG
+325 VVGVTIMG

-412 IMLLAR
+412 ILLLSR
-418 LWSEQLTTVV
+418 LLSDQVATLL
-428 WLGWGLLLA
+428 WLGWALVLCA
-437 GYLYHQHQRLPYSL
+437 YLYHHNQHRAHSL
-451 AKSVGGIVLLLA
+451 GKSLGGFLLL
-463 LISMVLVGKAQLWP
+463 LVMMTLVVVGKDLLLPEPGVKASTGIQ
-477 TATQGATATPPQAAP
+477 AP

-503 KTQLERARGK
+503 KTRLEAARGK

-538 AVRARFSEMVLLQ
+538 DVQARFSEMVLLQ
-551 ADVTANDDADIT
+551 ADVTANDDADVD

-577 LYDRAGRELTG
+577 FFDRDGNEVNG
-588 QRVTGFMGPTP
+588 QRVTGFMGPVE
-599 FLARL
+599 FLG
-604 NQLH
+604 QLDKLR

>member
-1 MTRARLLSP
+1 MIVLRLLSP
-10 LLLLCTLFITLAG
+10 LLLLLALL
-23 TLPVHAS
+23 TSPAQAS
-30 GPDLLRSLGIAANA
+30 SNDLLSSLGIEAGTQP
-44 KPTFLTVAEA
+44 KFLKVDEA
-54 FKLKSQ
+54 FVLDSE
-60 QQGNQLLLTFHIADG
+60 QQGDKLLLSLRIADG
-75 YYLYRHSVQLK
+75 YYLYRHRFSFQ
-86 GSNLTILEPTL
+86 GQNLAFDAPEL
-97 PAGSEHQD
+97 PAGTEHED

-110 TQVYY
+110 TRIYY
-115 QQVTFAVPLQEV
+115 QEVQIPITLTEV
-127 GPHATLRVR
+127 GQQASLKIS

-142 GLCYPPTDQLIE
+142 GLCYPPTDKLIE
-154 VAPLAV
+154 VQPIAATPAV
-160 MVPSADA
+160 SAAGAASADPA
-167 APSIDVAPSV
+167 TAPASSQ
-177 DAAPSID
+177 
-184 ATLSEQDQ
+184 QDR

-208 FFVLGLGLAF
+208 FFALGLGLAF

-232 IAGAGHR
+232 IAGAGQR
-239 LSTGRAFLLSLVYVQ
+239 LSTRRAFLLSFVYVQ
-254 GMALTYTLLGLVVAS
+254 GMAVTYTLLGLVVAS

-311 TRLAGLSNRQQGGS
+311 TRLSGLSNRQQGGS
-325 MVGVAIMG
+325 VAGVGIMG

-353 YVAQSGDLWLGGAA
+353 YVAQSGDLWLGGSA

-391 KAGAWMDV
+391 RAGAWMDV

-412 IMLLAR
+412 VLLLSR
-418 LWSEQLTTVV
+418 LWSEQVTSLL
-428 WLGWGLLLA
+428 WLGWGLLLC
-437 GYLYHQHQRLPYSL
+437 GYLYHHQQRQPHSIGRSL
-451 AKSVGGIVLLLA
+451 CGFVLLLA
-463 LISMVLVGKAQLWP
+463 MM
-477 TATQGATATPPQAAP
+477 GAVVAARDLLLPDQRPQASTQTEASP
-492 QFIRIKTLDDL
+492 FIRIKTLDDL
-503 KTQLERARGK
+503 RTQLAAARGK

-538 AVRARFSEMVLLQ
+538 AVRARFNDMVLLQ
-551 ADVTANDDADIT
+551 ADVTANDDVDVE

-577 LYDRAGRELTG
+577 FFDSAGNEVSG
-588 QRVTGFMGPTP
+588 QRVTGFMGPAE
-599 FLARL
+599 FLG
-604 NQLH
+604 QLDKLR

>member
-1 MTRARLLSP
+1 MMLRPLLSS
-10 LLLLCTLFITLAG
+10 LLMLLALLAS
-23 TLPVHAS
+23 PAQAS
-30 GPDLLRSLGIAANA
+30 GQDLLSSLGIETRAQ
-44 KPTFLTVAEA
+44 PQFLKVDEA
-54 FKLKSQ
+54 FRLQSE
-60 QQGNQLLLTFHIADG
+60 QQGDKLRLTLQIADG
-75 YYLYRHSVQLK
+75 YYLYRHRFSFK
-86 GSNLTILEPTL
+86 GENLSFAPPEL
-97 PAGSEHQD
+97 PAGAEHED

-115 QQVTFAVPLQEV
+115 QQVEIPL
-127 GPHATLRVR
+127 TLTEASKAASLTVS
-136 YQGCTD
+136 YQGCTE
-142 GLCYPPTDQLIE
+142 GLCYPPTDQRVE
-154 VAPLAV
+154 VQPLAATSSV
-160 MVPSADA
+160 GEVGAATRSETTSA
-167 APSIDVAPSV
+167 
-177 DAAPSID
+177 
-184 ATLSEQDQ
+184 ATSSQQDQ
-192 LAAALGSQGF
+192 LAAALGNQGF
-202 WLSIAA
+202 WLSLAA

-232 IAGAGHR
+232 IAGAGQR
-239 LSTGRAFLLSLVYVQ
+239 LSTRRAFLLSFVYVQ
-254 GMALTYTLLGLVVAS
+254 GMAITYTLLGLVVAS

-285 GLSVMFVLLALSMFG
+285 GLSAMFVLLALSMFG
-300 LYTLQLPSSLQ
+300 LYNLQLPSSLQ
-311 TRLAGLSNRQQGGS
+311 SRLSGLSNRQQGGS
-325 MVGVAIMG
+325 VVGVGIMG

-391 KAGAWMDV
+391 RAGAWMDV

-412 IMLLAR
+412 LLLLSR
-418 LWSEQLTTVV
+418 LWSDQIATLAWLV
-428 WLGWGLLLA
+428 WGLALCAYLYHHNQHRPHSVGKSLCGFALLLA
-437 GYLYHQHQRLPYSL
+437 MMGTVLV
-451 AKSVGGIVLLLA
+451 AKDLLLPDQRA
-463 LISMVLVGKAQLWP
+463 VAN
-477 TATQGATATPPQAAP
+477 TQREAP

-503 KTQLERARGK
+503 KSQLAAARGK

-538 AVRARFSEMVLLQ
+538 AVRARFADMVLLQ
-551 ADVTANDDADIT
+551 ADVTANDDADVE

-577 LYDRAGRELTG
+577 FFDSAGNEVSG
-588 QRVTGFMGPTP
+588 QRVTGFMGPTE
-599 FLARL
+599 FLG
-604 NQLH
+604 QLDKLR

>member
-1 MTRARLLSP
+1 MTLSRLLFP
-10 LLLLCTLFITLAG
+10 LLVLSVLLLSTLSATPVQAG
-23 TLPVHAS
+23 S
-30 GPDLLRSLGIAANA
+30 DSLLSALGIEANA
-44 KPTFLTVAEA
+44 QPKFLKVDDA
-54 FKLKSQ
+54 FVLESE
-60 QQGNQLLLTFHIADG
+60 QQGKQLLLTLRIADD
-75 YYLYRHSVQLK
+75 YYLYRHSFRFK
-86 GSNLTILEPTL
+86 GENLAFSEPVL
-97 PAGSEHQD
+97 PAGDEHQD

-110 TQVYY
+110 TRVYY
-115 QQVTFAVPLQEV
+115 REVQIPVTLTEAGQQASLTVS
-127 GPHATLRVR
+127 

-142 GLCYPPTDQLIE
+142 GLCYPPTDKQI
-154 VAPLAV
+154 AV
-160 MVPSADA
+160 QPMMAST
-167 APSIDVAPSV
+167 SDVAQASL
-177 DAAPSID
+177 DEAAGAPAS
-184 ATLSEQDQ
+184 SQQDQ

-208 FFVLGLGLAF
+208 FFALGLGLAF

-232 IAGAGHR
+232 IAGAGHS
-239 LSTGRAFLLSLVYVQ
+239 LSTRRAFLLSFVYVQ
-254 GMALTYTLLGLVVAS
+254 GMAVTYTLLGLVVAS

-311 TRLAGLSNRQQGGS
+311 TRLSGLSNRQQGGS
-325 MVGVAIMG
+325 VLGVGIMG

-391 KAGAWMDV
+391 RAGAWMDV

-412 IMLLAR
+412 ILLLSR
-418 LWSEQLTTVV
+418 LWSDQMATLA
-428 WLGWGLLLA
+428 WLGWGLVLC
-437 GYLYHQHQRLPYSL
+437 GYLYHHNQHQSHSVARSL
-451 AKSVGGIVLLLA
+451 RGFVLLLA
-463 LISMVLVGKAQLWP
+463 MISAVVVGKDLLLPSQD
-477 TATQGATATPPQAAP
+477 ATASTQRESP

-503 KTQLERARGK
+503 KTQLAAARGK

-538 AVRARFSEMVLLQ
+538 AVRERFGQMVLLQ
-551 ADVTANDDADIT
+551 ADVTANDDADVE

-577 LYDRAGRELTG
+577 FFDRTGNEVSG
-588 QRVTGFMGPTP
+588 QRVTGFMGPAE
-599 FLARL
+599 FLGQL
-604 NQLH
+604 NKLR